1 MRCFNRKDFLY
12 LLALLI
18 RVKSVGYL
26 FSKDH
31 HDDSTAQHSTA
42 QLAQLITK
50 LQEIFQINQPDLDFG
65 IYRILNSRQTQINEF
80 LQKTLPNKINA
91 AFNGNFEQANNV
103 YNHLYTFF
111 SRYYDQGDFISQRRY
126 KGDTYAIPYAGEEVM
141 LHWANK
147 DQYYTKSGESFS
159 NYAFTLENG
168 KKVQFRLV
176 EADTAKDN
184 RKDNEQ
190 ARVFALIE
198 PRIKTKTDENG
209 DEIQTDILPFGIQGD
224 LLTLR
229 FEYKSVNKKEKQS
242 DYITQAVEKIQ
253 NFAIPNEFQG
263 IFKAMPTEKNK
274 NRTLLEKYLTDY
286 TAKNTADY
294 FIHKNLGKFLNQE
307 LDFYIKNEVMNLDNI
322 QESTDFSHIEQNLQ
336 TIKILKTVAKEIIAF
351 LAQLEDF
358 QKKLWLK
365 KKFVA
370 GCHYLITLDYLNEAQ
385 IQAALDNPK
394 QTSRWQALFNVDTSG
409 LNVVELCKNYPH
421 LVVDTSLFEPKFQAD
436 VLNNLHDLDEKTNGL
451 LIHSDNFQALNL
463 LQERYKEQVK
473 CIYIDPPYNTSASEI
488 IYKNGYKHSSWLSLI
503 ENRTEISKNL
513 LSQNG
518 IIEVAI
524 DNMELRRLNLA
535 LDTVFGENNFIANIS
550 VEHNAK
556 GIPQEYISATNE
568 YFLIYAKNIEHV
580 ETYNFKLSVKELK
593 EKYPLVDEKGDYREL
608 PLTRTGSEPLRGD
621 RPFMFFPFLYK
632 DEKLSILPDEERVCL
647 YDLSKNR
654 FDDIYLNE
662 LKSKYEIQG
671 YEFILPQN
679 SKGEFYRW
687 KWGVESCKQGL
698 INGELVY
705 KNNTVYNKNRV
716 DANVKPKS
724 LWSDVKYDAT
734 SKGTRVLSNLFGK
747 KVFDYPKSI
756 FLVEDAITVGANR
769 NSQILDYF
777 GGSGTTAHAVINL
790 NREDNGNRKYILV
803 EQGEYFDSVLKPR
816 VQKVIFAK
824 EWKDGKP
831 QADNGVFGGVS
842 QIVKVLK
849 LESYEDTLNNLE
861 LRKPAQ
867 DLADMGLSETVQNDY
882 LLHYMLDVE
891 SRDSLLNTQHFA
903 KPFDYQLN
911 IATTSAGAYE
921 AKAIDLVETFNYLIG
936 LRVSEIND
944 KRETGLVTVQGTNAS
959 GEKTLVI
966 WRDCEKYDYD
976 KLNRYLDSRDINPQ
990 DSEFDVVYINGDH
1003 NVPTVFT
1010 DSDDSVKT
1018 LKVRSIEAEFLSRM
1032 FG

>member
-1 MRCFNRKDFLY
+1 M
-12 LLALLI
+12 
-18 RVKSVGYL
+18 
-26 FSKDH
+26 
-31 HDDSTAQHSTA
+31 TP
-42 QLAQLITK
+42 QLAQLIAK

-184 RKDNEQ
+184 RKDNDQ

-198 PRIKTKTDENG
+198 PQIKTETDENG
-209 DEIQTDILPFGIQGD
+209 DEIQTDILPFDIQGD

-242 DYITQAVEKIQ
+242 DYIMQAVEKIQ
-253 NFAIPNEFQG
+253 NFAIPDEFQG
-263 IFKAMPTEKNK
+263 IFKAMPTEKNR

-322 QESTDFSHIEQNLQ
+322 QDSTDFSHIEQNLQ
-336 TIKILKTVAKEIIAF
+336 TIKTIKIVAKEIIAF

-370 GCHYLITLDYLNEAQ
+370 GCHYLITLDHLTEEQAQ
-385 IQAALDNPK
+385 EALDNPK
-394 QTSRWQALFNVDTSG
+394 QTAQWQALFSVNTNG
-409 LNVVELCKNYPH
+409 LNATEICKNYPH
-421 LVVDTSLFEPKFQAD
+421 LVVDTALFEPTFQAD
-436 VLNNLHDLDEKTNGL
+436 VLREIEHLDDKTNGL

-473 CIYIDPPYNTSASEI
+473 CIYIDPPYNTEKDRTEGKFV
-488 IYKNGYKHSSWLSLI
+488 YKDGYPHSTWLSLLTDRVTI
-503 ENRTEISKNL
+503 CKNL
-513 LSQNG
+513 MNESSLFLSSIDDN
-518 IIEVAI
+518 EVS
-524 DNMELRRLNLA
+524 NLKIA
-535 LDTVFGENNFIANIS
+535 MDYCFTPDNFIDIFSWQKTTTPPNLSKQTKQSCEYILGYQKEKNIS
-550 VEHNAK
+550 LTGIRKNSKSSNGLMNQINNVGVLTFPAEYTTTKLKDGIYKAGIYGTSNYVIELLEDTEVKDNKFIKPITLK
-556 GIPQEYISATNE
+556 GKFKWGQNYLDASIKSGVRVMIQTKAFSPSYEKEEYAPEKPWNIINSNFNVGTNE
-568 YFLIYAKNIEHV
+568 NAS
-580 ETYNFKLSVKELK
+580 TEL
-593 EKYPLVDEKGDYREL
+593 D
-608 PLTRTGSEPLRGD
+608 
-621 RPFMFFPFLYK
+621 
-632 DEKLSILPDEERVCL
+632 
-647 YDLSKNR
+647 
-654 FDDIYLNE
+654 
-662 LKSKYEIQG
+662 
-671 YEFILPQN
+671 
-679 SKGEFYRW
+679 
-687 KWGVESCKQGL
+687 
-698 INGELVY
+698 
-705 KNNTVYNKNRV
+705 
-716 DANVKPKS
+716 
-724 LWSDVKYDAT
+724 
-734 SKGTRVLSNLFGK
+734 NLFWQNFSDK
-747 KVFDYPKSI
+747 RYPKPVSLMKYI
-756 FLVEDAITVGANR
+756 LNFHSD
-769 NSQILDYF
+769 NSLILDYF
-777 GGSGTTAHAVINL
+777 AGSGTTAHAVINL
-790 NREDNGNRKYILV
+790 NREDDGNRKYILV

-861 LRKPAQ
+861 LKQPAS
-867 DLADMGLSETVQNDY
+867 DLFAQNEALQNDY

-891 SRDSLLNTQHFA
+891 SRDSLLNTQHFT

-921 AKAIDLVETFNYLIG
+921 AKNIDLVETFNYLIG
-936 LRVSEIND
+936 LRVRAIDDQRE
-944 KRETGLVTVQGTNAS
+944 KRGWVTVKGKLANDNNA
-959 GEKTLVI
+959 LII
-966 WRDCEKYDYD
+966 WRDCEKIGYGELNDFIRKNAYGVED
-976 KLNRYLDSRDINPQ
+976 KAEY
-990 DSEFDVVYINGDH
+990 SEETFKVVYINGDH

-1010 DSDDSVKT
+1010 DSNDSVKT

>member
-1 MRCFNRKDFLY
+1 M
-12 LLALLI
+12 LI
-18 RVKSVGYL
+18 RVKSAGHL

-31 HDDSTAQHSTA
+31 HEHSTA
-42 QLAQLITK
+42 QLAQLIAK

-198 PRIKTKTDENG
+198 PHIKTEMDENG
-209 DEIQTDILPFGIQGD
+209 DEIQTDILPFDIQGD

-242 DYITQAVEKIQ
+242 DYITQAVGKIQ
-253 NFAIPNEFQG
+253 SFAIPDEFQG

-322 QESTDFSHIEQNLQ
+322 QDSTDFSHIKQNLQ
-336 TIKILKTVAKEIIAF
+336 TIKTIKTVAKEIIAF

-370 GCHYLITLDYLNEAQ
+370 GCHYLITLDHLNEAQ
-385 IQAALDNPK
+385 IQAALENPK
-394 QTSRWQALFNVDTSG
+394 QTAQWQVLFNVNTSG
-409 LNVVELCKNYPH
+409 LNAEELCKNYPH
-421 LVVDTSLFEPKFQAD
+421 LVVDTALFEPKFQAD
-436 VLNNLHDLDEKTNGL
+436 VLREIEHLDDKTNGL

-473 CIYIDPPYNTSASEI
+473 CIYIDPPYNTGNDGF
-488 IYKNGYKHSSWLSLI
+488 IYKDGYQNASWATLIHNRLSLAKPLLNQAGVIFQSIDDNEQANLKLISDDILGKENFVTQISWRRTDNQPNIGNLAKVKEYIICHSSNINNLNLGKLSLSEKALKEYRYSDKTGLFRRKILLDKTRGRHHYEITTKSGKILNGPWMIKKEDFYQLDKNGLIYWTLSGDEQPYGKLYLDIHAGQIPNDFWGI
-503 ENRTEISKNL
+503 EFGTNQRGSAEINDLFSERMFDFPKPSSLVSNISKIGAD
-513 LSQNG
+513 S
-518 IIEVAI
+518 
-524 DNMELRRLNLA
+524 
-535 LDTVFGENNFIANIS
+535 NNS
-550 VEHNAK
+550 
-556 GIPQEYISATNE
+556 
-568 YFLIYAKNIEHV
+568 
-580 ETYNFKLSVKELK
+580 
-593 EKYPLVDEKGDYREL
+593 
-608 PLTRTGSEPLRGD
+608 
-621 RPFMFFPFLYK
+621 
-632 DEKLSILPDEERVCL
+632 
-647 YDLSKNR
+647 
-654 FDDIYLNE
+654 
-662 LKSKYEIQG
+662 
-671 YEFILPQN
+671 
-679 SKGEFYRW
+679 
-687 KWGVESCKQGL
+687 
-698 INGELVY
+698 
-705 KNNTVYNKNRV
+705 
-716 DANVKPKS
+716 
-724 LWSDVKYDAT
+724 
-734 SKGTRVLSNLFGK
+734 
-747 KVFDYPKSI
+747 
-756 FLVEDAITVGANR
+756 
-769 NSQILDYF
+769 ILDYF
-777 GGSGTTAHAVINL
+777 AGSGTTAHAVINL

-831 QADNGVFGGVS
+831 QLGNGSFGGVS

-891 SRDSLLNTQHFA
+891 SRDSLLNTKHFD

-911 IATTSAGAYE
+911 IATTSSGAYE
-921 AKAIDLVETFNYLIG
+921 AKTIDLVETFNYLIG
-936 LRVSEIND
+936 LRVSDIDDQRE
-944 KRETGLVTVQGTNAS
+944 KRGWVTVKGKLVN
-959 GEKTLVI
+959 GDNTLII
-966 WRDCEKYDYD
+966 WRDCEKVGYGELNDFIRKNAYGVED
-976 KLNRYLDSRDINPQ
+976 KAEY
-990 DSEFDVVYINGDH
+990 SEETFKVIYINGDH

-1010 DSDDSVKT
+1010 DSDDSVKA
-1018 LKVRSIEAEFLSRM
+1018 LKVRSIEAEFLSKM

>member
-1 MRCFNRKDFLY
+1 M
-12 LLALLI
+12 LI
-18 RVKSVGYL
+18 RVKFVGHL

-42 QLAQLITK
+42 QLAQLIAK

-176 EADTAKDN
+176 DADTAKDN

-198 PRIKTKTDENG
+198 PQIKTETDENG
-209 DEIQTDILPFGIQGD
+209 DEIQTDILPFDIQGD

-229 FEYKSVNKKEKQS
+229 FEYKAVNKKEKQS

-253 NFAIPNEFQG
+253 NFAIPDEFQG

-322 QESTDFSHIEQNLQ
+322 QDSTDFSHIEQNLQ
-336 TIKILKTVAKEIIAF
+336 TIKTLKTVAKEIIAF

-370 GCHYLITLDYLNEAQ
+370 GCHYLITLDHLTEEQ
-385 IQAALDNPK
+385 MQTALANPK
-394 QTSRWQALFNVDTSG
+394 QTAQWLALFNVNASG
-409 LNVVELCKNYPH
+409 LSAVELCKNYPH
-421 LVVDTSLFEPKFQAD
+421 LVVDTSLFEPTFQAEI
-436 VLNNLHDLDEKTNGL
+436 LSNLHDLDEKMNGL

-473 CIYIDPPYNTSASEI
+473 CIYIDPPYNTDGDGF
-488 IYKNGYKHSSWLSLI
+488 IYKDGYKHSSWLSLI
-503 ENRTEISKNL
+503 ENRITLQKNL
-513 LSQNG
+513 MSKDGTLGISIDDNEVHELDLCVSNIMNNQKIGELSVTRAEG
-518 IIEVAI
+518 GG
-524 DNMELRRLNLA
+524 LA
-535 LDTVFGENNFIANIS
+535 KRIV
-550 VEHNAK
+550 K
-556 GIPQEYISATNE
+556 GHDY
-568 YFLIYAKNIEHV
+568 LMLYAKDLDICPPLLRSKDIRGKIVTINGEDFWIETDWLRIEFGKYGTLLYEDIEKVKGTEKKQEIDDGIASGKYILIKKDNNHIV
-580 ETYNFKLSVKELK
+580 GRYRSVKEDGSKFYSVIKHLNTDGTAVLK
-593 EKYPLVDEKGDYREL
+593 ELFPTGGFGYPKPVSLISQYVL
-608 PLTRTGSEPLRGD
+608 GST
-621 RPFMFFPFLYK
+621 F
-632 DEKLSILPDEERVCL
+632 S
-647 YDLSKNR
+647 S
-654 FDDIYLNE
+654 
-662 LKSKYEIQG
+662 
-671 YEFILPQN
+671 
-679 SKGEFYRW
+679 
-687 KWGVESCKQGL
+687 
-698 INGELVY
+698 VY
-705 KNNTVYNKNRV
+705 KN
-716 DANVKPKS
+716 
-724 LWSDVKYDAT
+724 
-734 SKGTRVLSNLFGK
+734 
-747 KVFDYPKSI
+747 
-756 FLVEDAITVGANR
+756 AIV
-769 NSQILDYF
+769 LDYF
-777 GGSGTTAHAVINL
+777 AGSGTTAHAVINL

-861 LRKPAQ
+861 LRKPIQ

-891 SRDSLLNTQHFA
+891 SRDSLLNTQHFT
-903 KPFDYQLN
+903 KPFDYKLN

-921 AKAIDLVETFNYLIG
+921 AKTIDLVETFNYLIG
-936 LRVSEIND
+936 LRVRAIDDQRE
-944 KRETGLVTVQGTNAS
+944 KRGWVTVKGKLANDDNA
-959 GEKTLVI
+959 LII
-966 WRDCEKYDYD
+966 WRDCEKIGYGELNDFIRKNAYGVED
-976 KLNRYLDSRDINPQ
+976 KAEY
-990 DSEFDVVYINGDH
+990 SEETFKVVYINGDH

-1018 LKVRSIEAEFLSRM
+1018 LKVRSIEAEFFSRM

>member
-1 MRCFNRKDFLY
+1 
-12 LLALLI
+12 
-18 RVKSVGYL
+18 
-26 FSKDH
+26 
-31 HDDSTAQHSTA
+31 
-42 QLAQLITK
+42 
-50 LQEIFQINQPDLDFG
+50 
-65 IYRILNSRQTQINEF
+65 
-80 LQKTLPNKINA
+80 
-91 AFNGNFEQANNV
+91 
-103 YNHLYTFF
+103 
-111 SRYYDQGDFISQRRY
+111 
-126 KGDTYAIPYAGEEVM
+126 M

-198 PRIKTKTDENG
+198 PQIKTETDENG
-209 DEIQTDILPFGIQGD
+209 DEIQMNILPFDIQGD
-224 LLTLR
+224 LLILR
-229 FEYKSVNKKEKQS
+229 FEYKAVNKKEKQS

-253 NFAIPNEFQG
+253 NFAIPDEFQG

-322 QESTDFSHIEQNLQ
+322 QDSTDFLHIEQNLQ
-336 TIKILKTVAKEIIAF
+336 TIKTLKTVAKEIIAF

-370 GCHYLITLDYLNEAQ
+370 GCHYLITLDHLTEAQ
-385 IQAALDNPK
+385 VQTALENPK
-394 QTSRWQALFNVDTSG
+394 QTAQWQALFHVNTSG
-409 LNVVELCKNYPH
+409 LNAVELCKNYPH
-421 LVVDTSLFEPKFQAD
+421 LVVDTALFEPKFQAD
-436 VLNNLHDLDEKTNGL
+436 VLREIEHLDDKTNGL

-473 CIYIDPPYNTSASEI
+473 CIYIDPPYNTGGDGFL
-488 IYKNGYKHSSWLSLI
+488 YKDGYQASSWSSLI
-503 ENRTEISKNL
+503 S
-513 LSQNG
+513 
-518 IIEVAI
+518 
-524 DNMELRRLNLA
+524 DRLNLA
-535 LDTVFGENNFIANIS
+535 KEYLNKNGTVFISIDENEIARLKLLCDQILGVENFVAIYKWNKTSTPPSLSLKVRRKYEYVLCYEKQYSSIAYNGGTVEGGDMPLLNNGNFIAKLIFPKTALKFNIEGNFKPAQYDR
-550 VEHNAK
+550 VILHNEINVKNGYADSDVILEAPFK
-556 GIPQEYISATNE
+556 WIQDTLDLEISNGTKFIIKTDRFAVRYERLGERIKRPSDILSKTECEVGTNE
-568 YFLIYAKNIEHV
+568 DAN
-580 ETYNFKLSVKELK
+580 KEL
-593 EKYPLVDEKGDYREL
+593 
-608 PLTRTGSEPLRGD
+608 S
-621 RPFMFFPFLYK
+621 
-632 DEKLSILPDEERVCL
+632 
-647 YDLSKNR
+647 
-654 FDDIYLNE
+654 
-662 LKSKYEIQG
+662 
-671 YEFILPQN
+671 
-679 SKGEFYRW
+679 
-687 KWGVESCKQGL
+687 
-698 INGELVY
+698 
-705 KNNTVYNKNRV
+705 
-716 DANVKPKS
+716 A
-724 LWSDVKYDAT
+724 
-734 SKGTRVLSNLFGK
+734 LFGNS
-747 KVFDYPKSI
+747 DIASYPKPTTLI
-756 FLVEDAITVGANR
+756 KYLVPFAEENKDSLVM
-769 NSQILDYF
+769 DYF
-777 GGSGTTAHAVINL
+777 AGSGTTAHAVINL
-790 NREDNGNRKYILV
+790 NREDKGNRKYILV
-803 EQGEYFDSVLKPR
+803 EQGEYFDTVLKPR

-861 LRKPAQ
+861 LKQPVSDLFAQ
-867 DLADMGLSETVQNDY
+867 NEALQNDY
-882 LLHYMLDVE
+882 LLHYMLDIE
-891 SRDSLLNTQHFA
+891 SRDSLLNTQHFT

-911 IATTSAGAYE
+911 ISTTSAGAYE
-921 AKAIDLVETFNYLIG
+921 AKTIDLVETFNYLIG

-944 KRETGLVTVQGTNAS
+944 KRENGLVTVQGTNTR

-1003 NVPTVFT
+1003 NMPTLFT

>member
-1 MRCFNRKDFLY
+1 
-12 LLALLI
+12 
-18 RVKSVGYL
+18 
-26 FSKDH
+26 
-31 HDDSTAQHSTA
+31 
-42 QLAQLITK
+42 
-50 LQEIFQINQPDLDFG
+50 
-65 IYRILNSRQTQINEF
+65 
-80 LQKTLPNKINA
+80 
-91 AFNGNFEQANNV
+91 
-103 YNHLYTFF
+103 
-111 SRYYDQGDFISQRRY
+111 
-126 KGDTYAIPYAGEEVM
+126 M

-198 PRIKTKTDENG
+198 PQIKTETDENG
-209 DEIQTDILPFGIQGD
+209 DEIQTDILPFDIQGD

-229 FEYKSVNKKEKQS
+229 FEYKAVNKKEKQS

-253 NFAIPNEFQG
+253 NFAIPDEFQG

-322 QESTDFSHIEQNLQ
+322 QDSTYFSHIEQNLQ
-336 TIKILKTVAKEIIAF
+336 TIKTIKTVAKEIIAF

-370 GCHYLITLDYLNEAQ
+370 GCHYLITLDHLTEAQ
-385 IQAALDNPK
+385 IQAALENPK
-394 QTSRWQALFNVDTSG
+394 QTAQWQSLFNVNTSD
-409 LNVVELCKNYPH
+409 LNATELCKNYPH
-421 LVVDTSLFEPKFQAD
+421 LVVDTSLFEPTFQAE
-436 VLNNLHDLDEKTNGL
+436 VLSNLHDLDEKTNGL

-473 CIYIDPPYNTSASEI
+473 CIYIDPPYNTNSSEI
-488 IYKNGYKHSSWLSLI
+488 VYKNNYKHSSWLSLM
-503 ENRTEISKNL
+503 ESRVELSKNL
-513 LSQNG
+513 QKDASF
-518 IIEVAI
+518 IFIAI
-524 DNMELRRLNLA
+524 DDLELFKLNEMLEGIYSK
-535 LDTVFGENNFIANIS
+535 DNFIANIS
-550 VEHNAK
+550 LIHKPEGRNQEKFFGTSNEFMLVYSNNKAKADFYQVILDPEKKLEFDLVDNLGAYKRKNFIRLSDGKYALREAKPDFYYPIYVSQDLKSVSIEPIENSTAVYPITDLGVERTWKTKPDTFIN
-556 GIPQEYISATNE
+556 YFNE
-568 YFLIYAKNIEHV
+568 GNIEV
-580 ETYNFKLSVKELK
+580 INEN
-593 EKYPLVDEKGDYREL
+593 
-608 PLTRTGSEPLRGD
+608 GSIII
-621 RPFMFFPFLYK
+621 Y
-632 DEKLSILPDEERVCL
+632 EKLRENQVIKTHWSRKEYHAYHFGTKYLENILGT
-647 YDLSKNR
+647 K
-654 FDDIYLNE
+654 
-662 LKSKYEIQG
+662 
-671 YEFILPQN
+671 EF
-679 SKGEFYRW
+679 SF
-687 KWGVESCKQGL
+687 
-698 INGELVY
+698 
-705 KNNTVYNKNRV
+705 
-716 DANVKPKS
+716 
-724 LWSDVKYDAT
+724 
-734 SKGTRVLSNLFGK
+734 
-747 KVFDYPKSI
+747 PKSI
-756 FLVEDAITVGANR
+756 HTIIDTLKLSTVNNDLV
-769 NSQILDYF
+769 LDYF

-861 LRKPAQ
+861 LLKPIQ

-891 SRDSLLNTQHFA
+891 SRDSLLNTQHFT
-903 KPFDYQLN
+903 KPFDYKLN

-921 AKAIDLVETFNYLIG
+921 AKTIDLVETFNYLIG
-936 LRVSEIND
+936 LRVCAIDDQRE
-944 KRETGLVTVQGTNAS
+944 KRGWVTVKGKLANDDNA
-959 GEKTLVI
+959 LII
-966 WRDCEKYDYD
+966 WRDCEKIGYGELNDFIRKNAYGVED
-976 KLNRYLDSRDINPQ
+976 KAEY
-990 DSEFDVVYINGDH
+990 SEETFKVVYINGDH

>member
-1 MRCFNRKDFLY
+1 MM
-12 LLALLI
+12 
-18 RVKSVGYL
+18 
-26 FSKDH
+26 
-31 HDDSTAQHSTA
+31 TAQHSTA
-42 QLAQLITK
+42 QLAQLIAK

-168 KKVQFRLV
+168 KKVQLRLV
-176 EADTAKDN
+176 DADTAKDN

-198 PRIKTKTDENG
+198 PQIKTETDENG
-209 DEIQTDILPFGIQGD
+209 DEIQTDILPFDIQGD

-229 FEYKSVNKKEKQS
+229 FEYKAVNKKEKQS

-253 NFAIPNEFQG
+253 NFAIPDEFQG

-322 QESTDFSHIEQNLQ
+322 QDSTDFSHIEQNLQ
-336 TIKILKTVAKEIIAF
+336 TIKTLKTVAKEIIAF

-370 GCHYLITLDYLNEAQ
+370 GCHYLITLDHLTEEQ
-385 IQAALDNPK
+385 MQTALANPK
-394 QTSRWQALFNVDTSG
+394 QTAQWLALFNVNASG
-409 LNVVELCKNYPH
+409 LSAVELCKNYPH
-421 LVVDTSLFEPKFQAD
+421 LVVDTSLFEPTFQAEI
-436 VLNNLHDLDEKTNGL
+436 LSNLHDLDEKMNGL

-473 CIYIDPPYNTSASEI
+473 CIYIDPPYNTDGDGF
-488 IYKNGYKHSSWLSLI
+488 IYKDGYKHSSWLSLI
-503 ENRTEISKNL
+503 ENRITLQKNL
-513 LSQNG
+513 MSKDGTLGISIDDNEVHELDLCVSNIMNNQKIGELSVTRAEG
-518 IIEVAI
+518 GG
-524 DNMELRRLNLA
+524 LA
-535 LDTVFGENNFIANIS
+535 KRIV
-550 VEHNAK
+550 K
-556 GIPQEYISATNE
+556 GHDY
-568 YFLIYAKNIEHV
+568 LMLYAKDLDICPPLLRSKDIRGKIVTINGEDFWIETDWLRIEFGKYGTLLYEDIEKVKGTEKKQEIDDGIASGKYILIKKDNNHIV
-580 ETYNFKLSVKELK
+580 GRYRSVKEDGSKFYSVIKHLNTDGTAVLK
-593 EKYPLVDEKGDYREL
+593 ELFPTGGFGYPKPVSLISQYVL
-608 PLTRTGSEPLRGD
+608 GST
-621 RPFMFFPFLYK
+621 F
-632 DEKLSILPDEERVCL
+632 S
-647 YDLSKNR
+647 S
-654 FDDIYLNE
+654 
-662 LKSKYEIQG
+662 
-671 YEFILPQN
+671 
-679 SKGEFYRW
+679 
-687 KWGVESCKQGL
+687 
-698 INGELVY
+698 VY
-705 KNNTVYNKNRV
+705 KN
-716 DANVKPKS
+716 
-724 LWSDVKYDAT
+724 
-734 SKGTRVLSNLFGK
+734 
-747 KVFDYPKSI
+747 
-756 FLVEDAITVGANR
+756 AIV
-769 NSQILDYF
+769 LDYF
-777 GGSGTTAHAVINL
+777 AGSGTTAHAVINL

-861 LRKPAQ
+861 LRKPIQ

-891 SRDSLLNTQHFA
+891 SRDSLLNTQHFT
-903 KPFDYQLN
+903 KPFDYKLN

-921 AKAIDLVETFNYLIG
+921 AKTIDLVETFNYLIG

-944 KRETGLVTVQGTNAS
+944 KRETGLVTVQGTNTS

-990 DSEFDVVYINGDH
+990 DSEFEVVYINGDH

-1010 DSDDSVKT
+1010 DSDDSVKA

>member
-1 MRCFNRKDFLY
+1 MPHLT
-12 LLALLI
+12 
-18 RVKSVGYL
+18 SP
-26 FSKDH
+26 H
-31 HDDSTAQHSTA
+31 
-42 QLAQLITK
+42 LAQLISK
-50 LQEIFQINQPDLDFG
+50 LKEIFQINQPELDFG
-65 IYRILNSRQTQINEF
+65 IYRILNSRATEIAAF
-80 LQKTLPNKINA
+80 LETTLPQKIQTA
-91 AFNGNFEQANNV
+91 LAGNTEQETAV
-103 YNHLYTFF
+103 YNHLFTFF
-111 SRYYDQGDFISQRRY
+111 SRYYDNGDFISQRRY

-176 EADTAKDN
+176 DADTAKDN

-198 PRIKTKTDENG
+198 PQIKTETDENG
-209 DEIQTDILPFGIQGD
+209 DEIQTDILPFDTQGD

-229 FEYKSVNKKEKQS
+229 FEYKAVNKKEKQS
-242 DYITQAVEKIQ
+242 EYITQAVERIQ
-253 NFAIPNEFQG
+253 NFAIPDEFQG
-263 IFKAMPTEKNK
+263 IFNAMPTEKSK

-322 QESTDFSHIEQNLQ
+322 QDSTDFSHIEQNLQ
-336 TIKILKTVAKEIIAF
+336 TIKTIKTVAKEIIAF

-370 GCHYLITLDYLNEAQ
+370 GCHYLITLDHLTEAQ
-385 IQAALDNPK
+385 VQTALENPK
-394 QTSRWQALFNVDTSG
+394 QTAQWQALFNVNVSG
-409 LNVVELCKNYPH
+409 LNAAELCKNYPH
-421 LVVDTSLFEPKFQAD
+421 LVVDTALFEPTFQAD
-436 VLNNLHDLDEKTNGL
+436 VLREIEHLDDKTNGL

-473 CIYIDPPYNTSASEI
+473 CIYIDPPYNTGEDGFP
-488 IYKNGYKHSSWLSLI
+488 YKDNYKSSSWLSMF
-503 ENRTEISKNL
+503 E
-513 LSQNG
+513 
-518 IIEVAI
+518 
-524 DNMELRRLNLA
+524 DRLNLA
-535 LDTVFGENNFIANIS
+535 SKLLNSQGLLACHMDEHEHLGLEVLIKNCFGNGDLGKLIWDKRNPKGDSKGLGVQHEYVHFATNNLEHLKDENSFVRNKENAERMLNKAEQLVRKLGITDEARTEYKKWVAEQTNLSGGEKAYNNLDENGNVFQPVSMGWPNKKKAPDDYFIPLIHPDTQKECPVPERGWRNPPETMKKLLSENMIVFGKDENS
-550 VEHNAK
+550 
-556 GIPQEYISATNE
+556 IPRRKYLLKDYLTENVSSLYYMGSSDDELFKNLDFSFENPKPIKTAQYLLSISARPENS
-568 YFLIYAKNIEHV
+568 LI
-580 ETYNFKLSVKELK
+580 
-593 EKYPLVDEKGDYREL
+593 
-608 PLTRTGSEPLRGD
+608 
-621 RPFMFFPFLYK
+621 M
-632 DEKLSILPDEERVCL
+632 
-647 YDLSKNR
+647 
-654 FDDIYLNE
+654 
-662 LKSKYEIQG
+662 
-671 YEFILPQN
+671 
-679 SKGEFYRW
+679 
-687 KWGVESCKQGL
+687 
-698 INGELVY
+698 
-705 KNNTVYNKNRV
+705 
-716 DANVKPKS
+716 
-724 LWSDVKYDAT
+724 
-734 SKGTRVLSNLFGK
+734 
-747 KVFDYPKSI
+747 
-756 FLVEDAITVGANR
+756 
-769 NSQILDYF
+769 DYF

-824 EWKDGKP
+824 DWKDGKP
-831 QADNGVFGGVS
+831 QADNGAFGGVS

-861 LRKPAQ
+861 LHKPIQ
-867 DLADMGLSETVQNDY
+867 DLVDMGLSETVQNDY

-891 SRDSLLNTQHFA
+891 SRDSLLNTQHFT

-921 AKAIDLVETFNYLIG
+921 AKTIDLVETFNYLIG

-944 KRETGLVTVQGTNAS
+944 KRENGLVMVQGINTS

-990 DSEFDVVYINGDH
+990 DSEFEVVYINGDH
-1003 NVPTVFT
+1003 NVPTVFAG
-1010 DSDDSVKT
+1010 SDESIKT

>member
-1 MRCFNRKDFLY
+1 
-12 LLALLI
+12 
-18 RVKSVGYL
+18 
-26 FSKDH
+26 
-31 HDDSTAQHSTA
+31 
-42 QLAQLITK
+42 
-50 LQEIFQINQPDLDFG
+50 
-65 IYRILNSRQTQINEF
+65 
-80 LQKTLPNKINA
+80 
-91 AFNGNFEQANNV
+91 
-103 YNHLYTFF
+103 
-111 SRYYDQGDFISQRRY
+111 
-126 KGDTYAIPYAGEEVM
+126 M

-198 PRIKTKTDENG
+198 PQIKTETDENG
-209 DEIQTDILPFGIQGD
+209 DEIQTDILPFDIQGD

-229 FEYKSVNKKEKQS
+229 FEYKAVNKKEKQS

-253 NFAIPNEFQG
+253 NFAIPDEFQG
-263 IFKAMPTEKNK
+263 IFNAMPTEKNK

-322 QESTDFSHIEQNLQ
+322 QDSTDFSHIEQNLQ
-336 TIKILKTVAKEIIAF
+336 TIKTIKTVAKEIIAF

-370 GCHYLITLDYLNEAQ
+370 GCYYLITLDHLNEAQ

-394 QTSRWQALFNVDTSG
+394 QTAQWQALFNVNASG
-409 LNVVELCKNYPH
+409 LNAAEFCKSYPH

-436 VLNNLHDLDEKTNGL
+436 VLREIEHLDDKTNGL

-473 CIYIDPPYNTSASEI
+473 CIYIDPPYNTGNDGF
-488 IYKNGYKHSSWLSLI
+488 IYKDQYRFSSWLSFMGTRLKESVKIMKPDSACFVSIDDNQVSQLNILLNEEFSSDNYMGLI
-503 ENRTEISKNL
+503 TRTTGTTTGQGAKDIGS
-513 LSQNG
+513 S
-518 IIEVAI
+518 
-524 DNMELRRLNLA
+524 
-535 LDTVFGENNFIANIS
+535 LDYVFAYRKSNNFIL
-550 VEHNAK
+550 K
-556 GIPQEYISATNE
+556 GIDLSDDDEKRFSEEDEKGKYSYLQLRKTGNADRREDRPLM
-568 YFLIYAKNIEHV
+568 F
-580 ETYNFKLSVKELK
+580 FSVKDPDGNDVYPIGPTGYESRWRVGK
-593 EKYPLVDEKGDYREL
+593 DKYQSLVDENMIIWKKSRNGI
-608 PLTRTGSEPLRGD
+608 LTP
-621 RPFMFFPFLYK
+621 Y
-632 DEKLSILPDEERVCL
+632 
-647 YDLSKNR
+647 
-654 FDDIYLNE
+654 
-662 LKSKYEIQG
+662 
-671 YEFILPQN
+671 
-679 SKGEFYRW
+679 
-687 KWGVESCKQGL
+687 
-698 INGELVY
+698 
-705 KNNTVYNKNRV
+705 
-716 DANVKPKS
+716 
-724 LWSDVKYDAT
+724 VKYYLEGRT
-734 SKGTRVLSNLFGK
+734 KQVSNLWDDLDGNK
-747 KVFDYPKSI
+747 KGSIEVRNLLGDKSAFDNPKPI
-756 FLVEDAITVGANR
+756 QLVSRCIDISTEKKDL
-769 NSQILDYF
+769 ILDYF
-777 GGSGTTAHAVINL
+777 AGSGTTAHAVINL

-861 LRKPAQ
+861 LRKPIQ

-882 LLHYMLDVE
+882 LLYYMLDVE
-891 SRDSLLNTQHFA
+891 SRDSLLNTQHFT

-911 IATTSAGAYE
+911 IASTSAGASE
-921 AKAIDLVETFNYLIG
+921 AKTIDLVETFNYLIG

-944 KRETGLVTVQGTNAS
+944 KRENGLVTVQGTNTS

-990 DSEFDVVYINGDH
+990 DSDFDVVYINGDH

>member
-1 MRCFNRKDFLY
+1 M
-12 LLALLI
+12 
-18 RVKSVGYL
+18 
-26 FSKDH
+26 
-31 HDDSTAQHSTA
+31 
-42 QLAQLITK
+42 
-50 LQEIFQINQPDLDFG
+50 QEIFQINQPDLDFG

-176 EADTAKDN
+176 DADTAKDN

-198 PRIKTKTDENG
+198 PQIKTETDENG
-209 DEIQTDILPFGIQGD
+209 DEIQTDILPFDIQGD

-229 FEYKSVNKKEKQS
+229 FEYKAVNKKEKQS

-253 NFAIPNEFQG
+253 NFAIPDEFQG

-322 QESTDFSHIEQNLQ
+322 QDSTDFSHIEQNLQ
-336 TIKILKTVAKEIIAF
+336 TIKTLKTVAKEIIAF

-370 GCHYLITLDYLNEAQ
+370 GCHYLITLDHLTEEQ
-385 IQAALDNPK
+385 MQTALANPK
-394 QTSRWQALFNVDTSG
+394 QTAQWLALFNVNASG
-409 LNVVELCKNYPH
+409 LSAVELCKNYPH
-421 LVVDTSLFEPKFQAD
+421 LVVDTSLFEPKFQAE
-436 VLNNLHDLDEKTNGL
+436 VLSNLHDLDEKMNGL

-473 CIYIDPPYNTSASEI
+473 CIYIDPPYNTGNDGFIYKDGYKNSSWVNLISDRLDVAYSLMSNNSAFIASIDDYEQSLLKTLCNQKFNSSNFLAQVIWERAYSPVNLKKHFSESHDYLLFYAKDINQLVCNGLPRSEEGASRYSNPDNDPRGAWQSDNLSVGPAIQDNIYEITTPSGRKVLPPSGRSWLLKQSRFEEYVADNRIWFGEDGNNVPRIKRFLSEVKNTVTPMTIWKYQDVGHSQSAS
-488 IYKNGYKHSSWLSLI
+488 
-503 ENRTEISKNL
+503 
-513 LSQNG
+513 Q
-518 IIEVAI
+518 
-524 DNMELRRLNLA
+524 ELKKI
-535 LDTVFGENNFIANIS
+535 FGEA
-550 VEHNAK
+550 
-556 GIPQEYISATNE
+556 
-568 YFLIYAKNIEHV
+568 
-580 ETYNFKLSVKELK
+580 
-593 EKYPLVDEKGDYREL
+593 
-608 PLTRTGSEPLRGD
+608 
-621 RPFMFFPFLYK
+621 
-632 DEKLSILPDEERVCL
+632 
-647 YDLSKNR
+647 R
-654 FDDIYLNE
+654 F
-662 LKSKYEIQG
+662 
-671 YEFILPQN
+671 
-679 SKGEFYRW
+679 
-687 KWGVESCKQGL
+687 
-698 INGELVY
+698 
-705 KNNTVYNKNRV
+705 T
-716 DANVKPKS
+716 
-724 LWSDVKYDAT
+724 
-734 SKGTRVLSNLFGK
+734 
-747 KVFDYPKSI
+747 YPKSVP
-756 FLVEDAITVGANR
+756 LLKQAIDLYSNN
-769 NSQILDYF
+769 NSLILDYF
-777 GGSGTTAHAVINL
+777 AGSGTTAHAAINL

-861 LRKPAQ
+861 LKQPAS
-867 DLADMGLSETVQNDY
+867 DLFAQNEVLQNDY

-891 SRDSLLNTQHFA
+891 SRDSLLNTQHFT
-903 KPFDYQLN
+903 KPFDYQLD

-921 AKAIDLVETFNYLIG
+921 AETIDLVETFNYLIG
-936 LRVSEIND
+936 LRVSDIDDQRE
-944 KRETGLVTVQGTNAS
+944 KRGWVTVKGKLAN
-959 GEKTLVI
+959 GDNTLII
-966 WRDCEKYDYD
+966 WRDCEKVGYGELNDFIRKNAYGVED
-976 KLNRYLDSRDINPQ
+976 KAEY
-990 DSEFDVVYINGDH
+990 SEETFKVVYINGDH

>member
-1 MRCFNRKDFLY
+1 
-12 LLALLI
+12 
-18 RVKSVGYL
+18 
-26 FSKDH
+26 
-31 HDDSTAQHSTA
+31 
-42 QLAQLITK
+42 
-50 LQEIFQINQPDLDFG
+50 
-65 IYRILNSRQTQINEF
+65 
-80 LQKTLPNKINA
+80 
-91 AFNGNFEQANNV
+91 
-103 YNHLYTFF
+103 
-111 SRYYDQGDFISQRRY
+111 
-126 KGDTYAIPYAGEEVM
+126 M

-198 PRIKTKTDENG
+198 PRIKTETDENG
-209 DEIQTDILPFGIQGD
+209 DEIQTDILPFDIQGD

-229 FEYKSVNKKEKQS
+229 FEYKAVNKKEKQS

-253 NFAIPNEFQG
+253 NFAIPDEFQG

-294 FIHKNLGKFLNQE
+294 FIHKNLSKFLNQE

-336 TIKILKTVAKEIIAF
+336 TIKTLKTVAKEIIAF

-370 GCHYLITLDYLNEAQ
+370 GCHYLITLDHLNETQ
-385 IQAALDNPK
+385 VQAALDNPK
-394 QTSRWQALFNVDTSG
+394 QIAQWQALFNVNASG
-409 LNVVELCKNYPH
+409 LNAAELCKSYPH
-421 LVVDTSLFEPKFQAD
+421 LVVDTALFEPKFQAD

-473 CIYIDPPYNTSASEI
+473 CIYIDPPYNTDGDGFM
-488 IYKNGYKHSSWLSLI
+488 YKDNYQHSSWLTLMKDRGELS
-503 ENRTEISKNL
+503 RNL
-513 LSQNG
+513 LKDNG
-518 IIEVAI
+518 VFFFSIDEIEVAKSW
-524 DNMELRRLNLA
+524 ELFNGIYGVENFSTDFVWQKKKKPSFLHKNIGKLNDYILCY
-535 LDTVFGENNFIANIS
+535 TKNYQNTFPFS
-550 VEHNAK
+550 VEKTTEGKKTPINNAGNSLAILEFQPNSVRFGISDGIVRAQNMSDGNIITELLDDVIIENGKNKNILRLK
-556 GIPQEYISATNE
+556 GEWRYSQRKVNELIQAKADFYISQIPFRPNHIKDGGEIKKMKNFFSAEHYEMETNE
-568 YFLIYAKNIEHV
+568 DATAQHANLFDSELFKNPKPEKLINYLIKSV
-580 ETYNFKLSVKELK
+580 TYDK
-593 EKYPLVDEKGDYREL
+593 EK
-608 PLTRTGSEPLRGD
+608 
-621 RPFMFFPFLYK
+621 
-632 DEKLSILPDEERVCL
+632 
-647 YDLSKNR
+647 
-654 FDDIYLNE
+654 
-662 LKSKYEIQG
+662 
-671 YEFILPQN
+671 
-679 SKGEFYRW
+679 
-687 KWGVESCKQGL
+687 
-698 INGELVY
+698 
-705 KNNTVYNKNRV
+705 
-716 DANVKPKS
+716 
-724 LWSDVKYDAT
+724 
-734 SKGTRVLSNLFGK
+734 NL
-747 KVFDYPKSI
+747 
-756 FLVEDAITVGANR
+756 
-769 NSQILDYF
+769 ILDYF
-777 GGSGTTAHAVINL
+777 SGSGTTAHAVINL

-824 EWKDGKP
+824 EWKEGKP
-831 QADNGVFGGVS
+831 QAEKGAFGGVS

-861 LRKPAQ
+861 LKQPAS
-867 DLADMGLSETVQNDY
+867 DLFAQHEALQNDY

-891 SRDSLLNTQHFA
+891 SRDSLLNTQHFT

-911 IATTSAGAYE
+911 IATTSAGVYE
-921 AKAIDLVETFNYLIG
+921 AKTIDLVETFNYLIG

-944 KRETGLVTVQGTNAS
+944 KRENGLVMVQGINTS

-990 DSEFDVVYINGDH
+990 DSEFEVVYINGDH

-1010 DSDDSVKT
+1010 DSDDRVKM
-1018 LKVRSIEAEFLSRM
+1018 LKVRSIEAEFLSKM

>member
-1 MRCFNRKDFLY
+1 MPHLTSPH
-12 LLALLI
+12 LT
-18 RVKSVGYL
+18 SP
-26 FSKDH
+26 H
-31 HDDSTAQHSTA
+31 
-42 QLAQLITK
+42 LAQLISK
-50 LQEIFQINQPDLDFG
+50 LKEIFQINQPELDFG
-65 IYRILNSRQTQINEF
+65 IYRILNSRATEIVAF
-80 LQKTLPNKINA
+80 LETTLPQKIQTA
-91 AFNGNFEQANNV
+91 LAGKPEQETAV
-103 YNHLYTFF
+103 YNHLFTFF
-111 SRYYDQGDFISQRRY
+111 SRYYDNGDFISQRRY

-198 PRIKTKTDENG
+198 PHIKTETDENG
-209 DEIQTDILPFGIQGD
+209 DEIQTDILPFDIQGD

-229 FEYKSVNKKEKQS
+229 FEYKAVNKKEKQS

-253 NFAIPNEFQG
+253 NFAIPDEFQG

-322 QESTDFSHIEQNLQ
+322 QDNTDFSHIEQNLQ
-336 TIKILKTVAKEIIAF
+336 TIKTLKTVAKEIIAF

-370 GCHYLITLDYLNEAQ
+370 GCHYLITLDHLNEAQ

-394 QTSRWQALFNVDTSG
+394 QTAQWQALFNVNASG
-409 LNVVELCKNYPH
+409 LNAAELCKSYPH
-421 LVVDTSLFEPKFQAD
+421 LVVDTALFEPKFQAD
-436 VLNNLHDLDEKTNGL
+436 VLSELHDLDEKTSGL

-473 CIYIDPPYNTSASEI
+473 CIYIDPPYNTDGDGFM
-488 IYKNGYKHSSWLSLI
+488 YKDNYQHSSWLTLMSSRL
-503 ENRTEISKNL
+503 EFSKNL
-513 LSQNG
+513 MNNSSLIYQSINDNEEDKLKIINKDIFNLDNFVADLIWANKEGGGSSDSKLFRIKHEHILVFAKNKNNVDIIGNNISNKERYKSEDEYVKVRGKYYLQKLGMGSIQYSLSLDYPIETPDGKFVMPADNNNGKRACWRWSKDKFDKNKKAGFVEIKKNRDGNWIVYTKQYMNCDNDGNPILRTQRPMG
-518 IIEVAI
+518 IIDEYSSTQASK
-524 DNMELRRLNLA
+524 L
-535 LDTVFGENNFIANIS
+535 LDGM
-550 VEHNAK
+550 
-556 GIPQEYISATNE
+556 G
-568 YFLIYAKNIEHV
+568 
-580 ETYNFKLSVKELK
+580 
-593 EKYPLVDEKGDYREL
+593 
-608 PLTRTGSEPLRGD
+608 
-621 RPFMFFPFLYK
+621 
-632 DEKLSILPDEERVCL
+632 
-647 YDLSKNR
+647 
-654 FDDIYLNE
+654 
-662 LKSKYEIQG
+662 
-671 YEFILPQN
+671 
-679 SKGEFYRW
+679 
-687 KWGVESCKQGL
+687 
-698 INGELVY
+698 
-705 KNNTVYNKNRV
+705 
-716 DANVKPKS
+716 
-724 LWSDVKYDAT
+724 
-734 SKGTRVLSNLFGK
+734 LSNEFNYSKPIELLQYLISRLELNN
-747 KVFDYPKSI
+747 D
-756 FLVEDAITVGANR
+756 LV
-769 NSQILDYF
+769 LDYF
-777 GGSGTTAHAVINL
+777 AGSGTTAHAVINL

-824 EWKDGKP
+824 DWKDGKP
-831 QADNGVFGGVS
+831 QSDNGAFGGVS

-861 LRKPAQ
+861 LRKPIQ
-867 DLADMGLSETVQNDY
+867 DLVDMGLSETVQNDY

-891 SRDSLLNTQHFA
+891 SRDSLLNTQHFT

-911 IATTSAGAYE
+911 ISTTSAGAYE
-921 AKAIDLVETFNYLIG
+921 AKTIDLVETFNYLIG

-944 KRETGLVTVQGTNAS
+944 KRENGLVTVQGTNTS
-959 GEKTLVI
+959 GEKMLVI

-976 KLNRYLDSRDINPQ
+976 RLNDYLNRHKINPQ
-990 DSEFDVVYINGDH
+990 ESEFDVVYINGDH
-1003 NVPTVFT
+1003 NVPTVFAG
-1010 DSDDSVKT
+1010 SDESIKT

>member
-1 MRCFNRKDFLY
+1 M
-12 LLALLI
+12 
-18 RVKSVGYL
+18 
-26 FSKDH
+26 
-31 HDDSTAQHSTA
+31 TP
-42 QLAQLITK
+42 QLAQLIAK

-80 LQKTLPNKINA
+80 LQKTLPNKINS

-176 EADTAKDN
+176 DADTAKDN

-198 PRIKTKTDENG
+198 PQIKTETDENG
-209 DEIQTDILPFGIQGD
+209 DEIQTDILPFDIQGD

-229 FEYKSVNKKEKQS
+229 FEYIAIKGAEQQRKRLQKE
-242 DYITQAVEKIQ
+242 YILQAVEKIKA
-253 NFAIPNEFQG
+253 FAISDDFQE
-263 IFKAMPTEKNK
+263 IFTLKPTEENK
-274 NRTLLEKYLTDY
+274 TRTLLEKYLSDY

-322 QESTDFSHIEQNLQ
+322 QDSTDFSHIEQNLQ
-336 TIKILKTVAKEIIAF
+336 TIKTIKIVAKEIITF

-370 GCHYLITLDYLNEAQ
+370 GCHYLITLDHLTEEQ
-385 IQAALDNPK
+385 VQEALDNPK
-394 QTSRWQALFNVDTSG
+394 QTAQWQVLFSVNTNG
-409 LNVVELCKNYPH
+409 LNAAELCKNYPH

-436 VLNNLHDLDEKTNGL
+436 VLNKLHDLDEKMNGL

-473 CIYIDPPYNTSASEI
+473 CIYIDPPYNAQSSEI
-488 IYKNGYKHSSWLSLI
+488 LYKNSYKHSSWLSLI
-503 ENRTEISKNL
+503 ENRLNLSDKLQNNNSVLVIAIDEVENARLLMLLSENYPNKEISSISLVHNPTGQQGKNFSFTHEFAHFIFPYNVECIGL
-513 LSQNG
+513 EDRNDNNRESRPDVRPLRNVSSGVNHLRSSAKNCFYPIYIKDGEIIGFGDVSDDNFHPNNINIIRDDG
-518 IIEVAI
+518 IIEIYPI
-524 DNMELRRLNLA
+524 DPSN
-535 LDTVFGENNFIANIS
+535 
-550 VEHNAK
+550 VESKWCFARN
-556 GIPQEYISATNE
+556 T
-568 YFLIYAKNIEHV
+568 V
-580 ETYNFKLSVKELK
+580 ETIKDELK
-593 EKYPLVDEKGDYREL
+593 AEFNKRKNQWDII
-608 PLTRTGSEPLRGD
+608 RT
-621 RPFMFFPFLYK
+621 
-632 DEKLSILPDEERVCL
+632 
-647 YDLSKNR
+647 
-654 FDDIYLNE
+654 
-662 LKSKYEIQG
+662 KSKFRY
-671 YEFILPQN
+671 
-679 SKGEFYRW
+679 
-687 KWGVESCKQGL
+687 
-698 INGELVY
+698 
-705 KNNTVYNKNRV
+705 
-716 DANVKPKS
+716 KS
-724 LWSDVKYDAT
+724 LWSDSRYSAN
-734 SKGTRVLSNLFGK
+734 SWGSNILNNIIPNNPFT
-747 KVFDYPKSI
+747 YPKSI
-756 FLVEDAITVGANR
+756 YTVMDCIDASLN
-769 NSQILDYF
+769 NSNQGTILDYF
-777 GGSGTTAHAVINL
+777 AGSGTTAHAVINL

-824 EWKDGKP
+824 DWKDSKP
-831 QADNGVFGGVS
+831 QADNGGFGGLS

-861 LRKPAQ
+861 LKQPAS
-867 DLADMGLSETVQNDY
+867 DLFAQHEALQNDY

-891 SRDSLLNTQHFA
+891 SRDSLLNTQHFT

-921 AKAIDLVETFNYLIG
+921 AKTIDLVETFNYLIG

-944 KRETGLVTVQGTNAS
+944 KRENGLVTVQGINTS

-990 DSEFDVVYINGDH
+990 DSEFEVVYINGDH
-1003 NVPTVFT
+1003 NVVTAWE
-1010 DSDDSVKT
+1010 DSDGGLKT
-1018 LKVRSIEAEFLSRM
+1018 LKVRSIESEFLARM
-1032 FG
+1032 FGE

>member
-1 MRCFNRKDFLY
+1 MFDISFQRNL
-12 LLALLI
+12 
-18 RVKSVGYL
+18 
-26 FSKDH
+26 
-31 HDDSTAQHSTA
+31 TMTP

-91 AFNGNFEQANNV
+91 AFYGNFEQANNV

-198 PRIKTKTDENG
+198 PQIKTETDENG
-209 DEIQTDILPFGIQGD
+209 DEIQTDIRPIEENGD
-224 LLTLR
+224 LLTIR
-229 FEYKSVNKKEKQS
+229 FEYKAVNKKEKQS

-253 NFAIPNEFQG
+253 NFAISDEFQG
-263 IFKAMPTEKNK
+263 IFDLMPTEKNK

-322 QESTDFSHIEQNLQ
+322 QDSTDFSHIEQNLQ
-336 TIKILKTVAKEIIAF
+336 TIKTIKTVAKEIIAF

-370 GCHYLITLDYLNEAQ
+370 GCHYLITLDHLNEAQ
-385 IQAALDNPK
+385 VQAALDNPK
-394 QTSRWQALFNVDTSG
+394 QTTQWQALFNVNTSG
-409 LNVVELCKNYPH
+409 LNAAELCKNYPH

-436 VLNNLHDLDEKTNGL
+436 VLNNLHDLDEKTSGF

-473 CIYIDPPYNTSASEI
+473 CIYIDPPYNTGNDGF
-488 IYKNGYKHSSWLSLI
+488 IYKDGYQKSSWATLIHSRLSVA
-503 ENRTEISKNL
+503 KNL
-513 LSQNG
+513 LNQSGVIFQSIDDNEQARLKLLSDG
-518 IIEVAI
+518 I
-524 DNMELRRLNLA
+524 
-535 LDTVFGENNFIANIS
+535 FGEQNFVSELTIIVKPEGRRYGHFAKTHEFAYVYSKNSNYLTLNEILAEGAEHKYFDGQGGFSLKGLRNRNVQAFNSTNRPNLRYPFFVDEASADSNGFMKVSTIPKNDFVKVEAS
-550 VEHNAK
+550 VINGLE
-556 GIPQEYISATNE
+556 
-568 YFLIYAKNIEHV
+568 
-580 ETYNFKLSVKELK
+580 SVWRWGK
-593 EKYPLVDEKGDYREL
+593 EKSERENSSLLAYKGNDGEIRIFQKERN
-608 PLTRTGSEPLRGD
+608 LTQTA
-621 RPFMFFPFLYK
+621 K
-632 DEKLSILPDEERVCL
+632 
-647 YDLSKNR
+647 
-654 FDDIYLNE
+654 
-662 LKSKYEIQG
+662 
-671 YEFILPQN
+671 
-679 SKGEFYRW
+679 
-687 KWGVESCKQGL
+687 
-698 INGELVY
+698 
-705 KNNTVYNKNRV
+705 T
-716 DANVKPKS
+716 
-724 LWSDVKYDAT
+724 
-734 SKGTRVLSNLFGK
+734 VLSNKDFISNKGTKEIQDLFGK
-747 KVFDYPKSI
+747 SLFGFPKPMKLINLFCEIGSSETD
-756 FLVEDAITVGANR
+756 L
-769 NSQILDYF
+769 ILDYF
-777 GGSGTTAHAVINL
+777 AGSGTTAHAVINL
-790 NREDNGNRKYILV
+790 NREDNGKRKYILV
-803 EQGEYFDSVLKPR
+803 EQGEYFDTVLKPR

-824 EWKDGKP
+824 DWKDGKP
-831 QADNGVFGGVS
+831 QADNGEFGGVS
-842 QIVKVLK
+842 QIVKVLN

-861 LRKPAQ
+861 LKQPAS
-867 DLADMGLSETVQNDY
+867 DLFAQNDALQNDY
-882 LLHYMLDVE
+882 LLHYMLDIE
-891 SRDSLLNTQHFA
+891 SRDSLLNTQHFT

-911 IATTSAGAYE
+911 IATTSSGAYE
-921 AKAIDLVETFNYLIG
+921 AKTIDLVETFNYLIG

-944 KRETGLVTVQGTNAS
+944 KRENGLVTVQGTNTS

-976 KLNRYLDSRDINPQ
+976 KLNDYLNRHKINPQ
-990 DSEFDVVYINGDH
+990 ESEFDVVYINGDH
-1003 NVPTVFT
+1003 NVPTVFAG
-1010 DSDDSVKT
+1010 SDESIKT

>member
-1 MRCFNRKDFLY
+1 MSDISFQRNL
-12 LLALLI
+12 
-18 RVKSVGYL
+18 
-26 FSKDH
+26 
-31 HDDSTAQHSTA
+31 TMTP
-42 QLAQLITK
+42 QLAQLIAK

-65 IYRILNSRQTQINEF
+65 IYRILNSRQTQINDF

-198 PRIKTKTDENG
+198 PRIKTETDENG
-209 DEIQTDILPFGIQGD
+209 DEIQTDILPFDIQGD

-229 FEYKSVNKKEKQS
+229 FEYKAVSKKEKQS

-253 NFAIPNEFQG
+253 NFAIPDEFQG
-263 IFKAMPTEKNK
+263 IFNAMPTEKNK

-286 TAKNTADY
+286 TTKNTADY

-322 QESTDFSHIEQNLQ
+322 QESTDFSHIEQNFQ
-336 TIKILKTVAKEIIAF
+336 TIKTLKTVAKEIIAF

-370 GCHYLITLDYLNEAQ
+370 GCHYLITLDHLTEAQ
-385 IQAALDNPK
+385 VQAALENPK
-394 QTSRWQALFNVDTSG
+394 QTAQWQALFNVNASD
-409 LNVVELCKNYPH
+409 LNAAELCKNYPH
-421 LVVDTSLFEPKFQAD
+421 LVVDTSLFEPTFQAD
-436 VLNNLHDLDEKTNGL
+436 VLREIEHLDDKTNGL

-473 CIYIDPPYNTSASEI
+473 CIYIDPPYNTEGDRQKGRFIYKDNFAHSSWISLIYSRLELARNLLKPSGVTFQSIDDNEQVSLKLISEDIFGSNNFIACLPTVMNLKGNNDQFGFSGTHEYTLSFIKDKNSLDDLNGIKLTDEDIAEYNEDDGLGKYKQGATLMRTGEAGAKEQRPKGYYPIYVKSDLSSLSIYKQSNDDIEVYPKTKTGKEMSWRRSPENLENTASEI
-488 IYKNGYKHSSWLSLI
+488 IIK
-503 ENRTEISKNL
+503 RTR
-513 LSQNG
+513 NG
-518 IIEVAI
+518 ISFYKKQRLSEDLITGKKAKSLFYKSEYSSS
-524 DNMELRRLNLA
+524 NGTELL
-535 LDTVFGENNFIANIS
+535 
-550 VEHNAK
+550 
-556 GIPQEYISATNE
+556 
-568 YFLIYAKNIEHV
+568 KNI
-580 ETYNFKLSVKELK
+580 
-593 EKYPLVDEKGDYREL
+593 G
-608 PLTRTGSEPLRGD
+608 
-621 RPFMFFPFLYK
+621 M
-632 DEKLSILPDEERVCL
+632 ERA
-647 YDLSKNR
+647 
-654 FDDIYLNE
+654 FDNPKPI
-662 LKSKYEIQG
+662 
-671 YEFILPQN
+671 
-679 SKGEFYRW
+679 
-687 KWGVESCKQGL
+687 GL
-698 INGELVY
+698 INDFMLVGSG
-705 KNNTVYNKNRV
+705 NN
-716 DANVKPKS
+716 D
-724 LWSDVKYDAT
+724 L
-734 SKGTRVLSNLFGK
+734 
-747 KVFDYPKSI
+747 
-756 FLVEDAITVGANR
+756 
-769 NSQILDYF
+769 ILDYF
-777 GGSGTTAHAVINL
+777 AGSGTTAHAVINL

-861 LRKPAQ
+861 LRKPIQ

-891 SRDSLLNTQHFA
+891 SRDSLLNTQYFA
-903 KPFDYQLN
+903 NPFDYQLN

-921 AKAIDLVETFNYLIG
+921 AKTIDLVETFNYLIG
-936 LRVSEIND
+936 LRVSDIDDQRE
-944 KRETGLVTVQGTNAS
+944 KRGWVTVKGKLAN
-959 GEKTLVI
+959 GDNTLII
-966 WRDCEKYDYD
+966 WRDCEKVGYGELNDFIRKNAYGVED
-976 KLNRYLDSRDINPQ
+976 KAEY
-990 DSEFDVVYINGDH
+990 SEETFKVVYINGDH

>member
-1 MRCFNRKDFLY
+1 M
-12 LLALLI
+12 
-18 RVKSVGYL
+18 
-26 FSKDH
+26 
-31 HDDSTAQHSTA
+31 
-42 QLAQLITK
+42 
-50 LQEIFQINQPDLDFG
+50 
-65 IYRILNSRQTQINEF
+65 
-80 LQKTLPNKINA
+80 
-91 AFNGNFEQANNV
+91 
-103 YNHLYTFF
+103 
-111 SRYYDQGDFISQRRY
+111 
-126 KGDTYAIPYAGEEVM
+126 M

-176 EADTAKDN
+176 DADTAKDN

-198 PRIKTKTDENG
+198 PQIKTETDENG
-209 DEIQTDILPFGIQGD
+209 DEIQTDILPFDTQGD

-229 FEYKSVNKKEKQS
+229 FEYKAVNKKEKQS
-242 DYITQAVEKIQ
+242 EYITQAVERIQ
-253 NFAIPNEFQG
+253 NFAIPDEFQG
-263 IFKAMPTEKNK
+263 IFNAMPTEKSK

-322 QESTDFSHIEQNLQ
+322 QDSTDFSHIEQNLQ
-336 TIKILKTVAKEIIAF
+336 TIKTIKTVAKEIIAF

-370 GCHYLITLDYLNEAQ
+370 GCHYLITLDHLTEAQ
-385 IQAALDNPK
+385 VQTALENPK
-394 QTSRWQALFNVDTSG
+394 QTAQWQALFNVNVSG
-409 LNVVELCKNYPH
+409 LNAAELCKNYPH
-421 LVVDTSLFEPKFQAD
+421 LVVDTALFEPTFQAD
-436 VLNNLHDLDEKTNGL
+436 VLREIEHLDDKTNGL

-473 CIYIDPPYNTSASEI
+473 CIYIDPPYNTGEDGFP
-488 IYKNGYKHSSWLSLI
+488 YKDNYKSSSWLSMF
-503 ENRTEISKNL
+503 E
-513 LSQNG
+513 
-518 IIEVAI
+518 
-524 DNMELRRLNLA
+524 DRLNLA
-535 LDTVFGENNFIANIS
+535 SKLLNSQGLLACHMDEHEHLGLEVLIKNCFGNGDLGKLIWDKRNPKGDSKGLGVQHEYVHFATNNLEHLKDENSFVRNKENAERMLNKAEQLVRKLGITDEARTEYKKWVAEQTNLSGGEKAYNNLDENGNVFQPVSMGWPNKKKAPDDYFIPLIHPDTQKECPVPERGWRNPPETMKKLLSENMIVFGKDENS
-550 VEHNAK
+550 
-556 GIPQEYISATNE
+556 IPRRKYLLKDYLTENVSSLYYMGSSDDELFKNLDFSFENPKPIKTAQYLLSISARPENS
-568 YFLIYAKNIEHV
+568 LI
-580 ETYNFKLSVKELK
+580 
-593 EKYPLVDEKGDYREL
+593 
-608 PLTRTGSEPLRGD
+608 
-621 RPFMFFPFLYK
+621 M
-632 DEKLSILPDEERVCL
+632 
-647 YDLSKNR
+647 
-654 FDDIYLNE
+654 
-662 LKSKYEIQG
+662 
-671 YEFILPQN
+671 
-679 SKGEFYRW
+679 
-687 KWGVESCKQGL
+687 
-698 INGELVY
+698 
-705 KNNTVYNKNRV
+705 
-716 DANVKPKS
+716 
-724 LWSDVKYDAT
+724 
-734 SKGTRVLSNLFGK
+734 
-747 KVFDYPKSI
+747 
-756 FLVEDAITVGANR
+756 
-769 NSQILDYF
+769 DYF

-824 EWKDGKP
+824 DWKDGKP
-831 QADNGVFGGVS
+831 QADNGAFGGVS

-861 LRKPAQ
+861 LHKPIQ
-867 DLADMGLSETVQNDY
+867 DLVDMGLSETVQNDY

-891 SRDSLLNTQHFA
+891 SRDSLLNTQHFT

-921 AKAIDLVETFNYLIG
+921 AKTIDLVETFNYLIG

-944 KRETGLVTVQGTNAS
+944 KRENGLVMVQGINTS

-990 DSEFDVVYINGDH
+990 DSEFEVVYINGDH
-1003 NVPTVFT
+1003 NVPTVFAG
-1010 DSDDSVKT
+1010 SDESIKT

>member
-1 MRCFNRKDFLY
+1 MPHLTSPH
-12 LLALLI
+12 LT
-18 RVKSVGYL
+18 SP
-26 FSKDH
+26 H
-31 HDDSTAQHSTA
+31 
-42 QLAQLITK
+42 LAQLISK
-50 LQEIFQINQPDLDFG
+50 LKEIFQINQPELDFG
-65 IYRILNSRQTQINEF
+65 IYRILNSRTAEIATF
-80 LQKTLPNKINA
+80 LETTLPQKIQTA
-91 AFNGNFEQANNV
+91 LAGKPEQETAV
-103 YNHLYTFF
+103 YNHLFTFF
-111 SRYYDQGDFISQRRY
+111 SRYYDNGDFISQRRY

-176 EADTAKDN
+176 EADIAKDN

-198 PRIKTKTDENG
+198 PHIKTETDENG
-209 DEIQTDILPFGIQGD
+209 DEIQTDILPFDIQGD

-229 FEYKSVNKKEKQS
+229 FEYKAVNKKEKQS

-253 NFAIPNEFQG
+253 NFAIPDEFQG

-322 QESTDFSHIEQNLQ
+322 QDSTDFSHIEQNLQ
-336 TIKILKTVAKEIIAF
+336 TIKTIKTVAKEIIAF

-370 GCHYLITLDYLNEAQ
+370 GCHYLITLDHLNEAQ
-385 IQAALDNPK
+385 VQAALENPK
-394 QTSRWQALFNVDTSG
+394 QTAQWQALFHVNTSG
-409 LNVVELCKNYPH
+409 LNAAEICKDYPH

-436 VLNNLHDLDEKTNGL
+436 VLSELHDLDEKTNGL

-463 LQERYKEQVK
+463 LQEKYKGKVK
-473 CIYIDPPYNTSASEI
+473 CIYIDPPYNSPKTEI
-488 IYKNGYKHSSWLSLI
+488 LYKNSFKHSSFLSLI
-503 ENRTEISKNL
+503 ENRLSLSKNL
-513 LSQNG
+513 NTTDGSH
-518 IIEVAI
+518 IIAI
-524 DNMELRRLNLA
+524 DKYE
-535 LDTVFGENNFIANIS
+535 ENGVSRIVSDIFYDRDNTLVT
-550 VEHNAK
+550 VEHNRK
-556 GIPQEYISATNE
+556 GIQGDHFSYTNE
-568 YFLIYAKNIEHV
+568 YAIFSVPYALKNLNGLPKDKSEYEWSNFRNWGGESLRTDAANCFYSVITDGKNIV
-580 ETYNFKLSVKELK
+580 GFGNVWTDETKH
-593 EKYPLVDEKGDYREL
+593 PI
-608 PLTRTGSEPLRGD
+608 GSNVVLD
-621 RPFMFFPFLYK
+621 
-632 DEKLSILPDEERVCL
+632 
-647 YDLSKNR
+647 N
-654 FDDIYLNE
+654 
-662 LKSKYEIQG
+662 
-671 YEFILPQN
+671 
-679 SKGEFYRW
+679 
-687 KWGVESCKQGL
+687 GL
-698 INGELVY
+698 IEIYPIDNNCIERKWRYERGTVEKIIDRLRVKKNKDTGIFGIEIAKVEDQFKTVWCSPKYNAGDNG
-705 KNNTVYNKNRV
+705 T
-716 DANVKPKS
+716 
-724 LWSDVKYDAT
+724 T
-734 SKGTRVLSNLFGK
+734 ILSNMKLGFG
-747 KVFDYPKSI
+747 FPKSI
-756 FLVEDAITVGANR
+756 FTVMDCIFAV
-769 NSQILDYF
+769 SDKIDTILDYF
-777 GGSGTTAHAVINL
+777 AGSGTTAHAVINL
-790 NREDNGNRKYILV
+790 NRQDNGNRKYILV

-831 QADNGVFGGVS
+831 QTDNGAFGGVS
-842 QIVKVLK
+842 QIVKILK

-891 SRDSLLNTQHFA
+891 SRDSLLNTQHFT

-921 AKAIDLVETFNYLIG
+921 AKTIDLVETFNYLIG
-936 LRVSEIND
+936 LRVSDIDDQRE
-944 KRETGLVTVQGTNAS
+944 KRGWVTVKGKLVN
-959 GEKTLVI
+959 GDNTLII
-966 WRDCEKYDYD
+966 WRDCEKVGYGELNDFIRKNAYGVED
-976 KLNRYLDSRDINPQ
+976 KAEY
-990 DSEFDVVYINGDH
+990 SEETFKAIYINGDH

>member
-1 MRCFNRKDFLY
+1 
-12 LLALLI
+12 
-18 RVKSVGYL
+18 
-26 FSKDH
+26 
-31 HDDSTAQHSTA
+31 
-42 QLAQLITK
+42 
-50 LQEIFQINQPDLDFG
+50 
-65 IYRILNSRQTQINEF
+65 
-80 LQKTLPNKINA
+80 
-91 AFNGNFEQANNV
+91 
-103 YNHLYTFF
+103 
-111 SRYYDQGDFISQRRY
+111 
-126 KGDTYAIPYAGEEVM
+126 M

-176 EADTAKDN
+176 EADIAKDN

-198 PRIKTKTDENG
+198 PHIKTETDENG
-209 DEIQTDILPFGIQGD
+209 DEIQTDILPFDIQGD

-229 FEYKSVNKKEKQS
+229 FEYKAVNKKEKQS

-253 NFAIPNEFQG
+253 NFAIPDEFQG

-322 QESTDFSHIEQNLQ
+322 QDSTDFSHIEQNLQ
-336 TIKILKTVAKEIIAF
+336 TIKTIKTVAKEIIAF

-370 GCHYLITLDYLNEAQ
+370 GCHYLITLDHLNEAQ
-385 IQAALDNPK
+385 VQAALENPK
-394 QTSRWQALFNVDTSG
+394 QTAQWQALFHVNTSG
-409 LNVVELCKNYPH
+409 LNAAEICKDYPH

-436 VLNNLHDLDEKTNGL
+436 VLSELHDLDEKTNGL

-463 LQERYKEQVK
+463 LQEKYKGKVK
-473 CIYIDPPYNTSASEI
+473 CIYIDPPYNSPKTEI
-488 IYKNGYKHSSWLSLI
+488 LYKNSFKHSSFLSLI
-503 ENRTEISKNL
+503 ENRLSLSKNL
-513 LSQNG
+513 NTTDGSH
-518 IIEVAI
+518 IIAI
-524 DNMELRRLNLA
+524 DKYE
-535 LDTVFGENNFIANIS
+535 ENGVSRIVSDIFYDRDNTLVT
-550 VEHNAK
+550 VEHNRK
-556 GIPQEYISATNE
+556 GIQGDHFSYTNE
-568 YFLIYAKNIEHV
+568 YAIFSVPYALKNLNGLPKDKSEYEWSNFRNWGGESLRTDAANCFYSVITDGKNIV
-580 ETYNFKLSVKELK
+580 GFGNVWTDETKH
-593 EKYPLVDEKGDYREL
+593 PI
-608 PLTRTGSEPLRGD
+608 GSNVVLD
-621 RPFMFFPFLYK
+621 
-632 DEKLSILPDEERVCL
+632 
-647 YDLSKNR
+647 N
-654 FDDIYLNE
+654 
-662 LKSKYEIQG
+662 
-671 YEFILPQN
+671 
-679 SKGEFYRW
+679 
-687 KWGVESCKQGL
+687 GL
-698 INGELVY
+698 IEIYPIDNNCIERKWRYERGTVEKIIDRLRVKKNKDTGIFGIEIAKVEDQFKTVWCSPKYNAGDNG
-705 KNNTVYNKNRV
+705 T
-716 DANVKPKS
+716 
-724 LWSDVKYDAT
+724 T
-734 SKGTRVLSNLFGK
+734 ILSNMKLGFG
-747 KVFDYPKSI
+747 FPKSI
-756 FLVEDAITVGANR
+756 FTVMDCIFAV
-769 NSQILDYF
+769 SDKIDTILDYF
-777 GGSGTTAHAVINL
+777 AGSGTTAHAVINL
-790 NREDNGNRKYILV
+790 NRQDNGNRKYILV

-831 QADNGVFGGVS
+831 QTDNGAFGGVS
-842 QIVKVLK
+842 QIVKILK

-891 SRDSLLNTQHFA
+891 SRDSLLNTQHFT

-921 AKAIDLVETFNYLIG
+921 AKTIDLVETFNYLIG

-944 KRETGLVTVQGTNAS
+944 KRENGLVTVQGTNAS

>member
-1 MRCFNRKDFLY
+1 
-12 LLALLI
+12 
-18 RVKSVGYL
+18 
-26 FSKDH
+26 
-31 HDDSTAQHSTA
+31 
-42 QLAQLITK
+42 
-50 LQEIFQINQPDLDFG
+50 
-65 IYRILNSRQTQINEF
+65 
-80 LQKTLPNKINA
+80 
-91 AFNGNFEQANNV
+91 
-103 YNHLYTFF
+103 
-111 SRYYDQGDFISQRRY
+111 
-126 KGDTYAIPYAGEEVM
+126 M

-198 PRIKTKTDENG
+198 PQIKTETDENG
-209 DEIQTDILPFGIQGD
+209 DEIQTDILPFDIQGD

-229 FEYKSVNKKEKQS
+229 FEYKEVNKKEKQS
-242 DYITQAVEKIQ
+242 DYITQAVGKIQ
-253 NFAIPNEFQG
+253 NFAIPDKFQG
-263 IFKAMPTEKNK
+263 IFNAMPTEKNK

-322 QESTDFSHIEQNLQ
+322 QESTDFSHIEQNLR
-336 TIKILKTVAKEIIAF
+336 TIKTLKTVAKEIITF
-351 LAQLEDF
+351 LAQLENF

-370 GCHYLITLDYLNEAQ
+370 GCYYLITLDHLNEAQ

-394 QTSRWQALFNVDTSG
+394 QTAQWQALFHVNTSG
-409 LNVVELCKNYPH
+409 LNAVELCKNYPH
-421 LVVDTSLFEPKFQAD
+421 LVVDTSLFEPKFQAE
-436 VLNNLHDLDEKTNGL
+436 VLGNLSDLDKQTDGL

-473 CIYIDPPYNTSASEI
+473 CIYIDPPYNTGGDGFL
-488 IYKNGYKHSSWLSLI
+488 YKDGYQASSWSSLI
-503 ENRTEISKNL
+503 S
-513 LSQNG
+513 
-518 IIEVAI
+518 
-524 DNMELRRLNLA
+524 DRLNLA
-535 LDTVFGENNFIANIS
+535 KEYLNKNGTVFISIDENEIARLKLLCDQILGVENFVAIYKWNKTSTPPSLSLKVRRKYEYVLCYEKQYSSIAYNGGTVEGGDMPLLNNGNFIAKLIFPKTALKFNIEGNFKPAQYDR
-550 VEHNAK
+550 VILHNEINVKNGYADSDVILEAPFK
-556 GIPQEYISATNE
+556 WIQDTLDLEISNGTKFIIKTDRFAIRYERLGERIKRPSDILSKTECEVGTNE
-568 YFLIYAKNIEHV
+568 
-580 ETYNFKLSVKELK
+580 
-593 EKYPLVDEKGDYREL
+593 
-608 PLTRTGSEPLRGD
+608 
-621 RPFMFFPFLYK
+621 
-632 DEKLSILPDEERVCL
+632 
-647 YDLSKNR
+647 
-654 FDDIYLNE
+654 
-662 LKSKYEIQG
+662 
-671 YEFILPQN
+671 
-679 SKGEFYRW
+679 
-687 KWGVESCKQGL
+687 
-698 INGELVY
+698 
-705 KNNTVYNKNRV
+705 
-716 DANVKPKS
+716 DANKEVS
-724 LWSDVKYDAT
+724 A
-734 SKGTRVLSNLFGK
+734 LFGNS
-747 KVFDYPKSI
+747 DIASYPKPTTLI
-756 FLVEDAITVGANR
+756 KYLVPFAEENKDSLVM
-769 NSQILDYF
+769 DYF
-777 GGSGTTAHAVINL
+777 AGSGTTAHAVINL

-824 EWKDGKP
+824 DWKDGKP
-831 QADNGVFGGVS
+831 QADNGAFGGVS

-861 LRKPAQ
+861 LHKPIQ
-867 DLADMGLSETVQNDY
+867 DLVDMGLSEMVQNDY

-891 SRDSLLNTQHFA
+891 SRDSLLNTQHFT

-911 IATTSAGAYE
+911 ISTTSAGAYE
-921 AKAIDLVETFNYLIG
+921 VKTIDLVETFNYLIG
-936 LRVSEIND
+936 LQVSEIND
-944 KRETGLVTVQGTNAS
+944 KRENGLVTVQGTNTS
-959 GEKTLVI
+959 SEKTLVI

-1003 NVPTVFT
+1003 NMPTVFT

>member
-1 MRCFNRKDFLY
+1 M
-12 LLALLI
+12 
-18 RVKSVGYL
+18 
-26 FSKDH
+26 
-31 HDDSTAQHSTA
+31 TP
-42 QLAQLITK
+42 QLAQLIAK

-198 PRIKTKTDENG
+198 PRIKTETDENG
-209 DEIQTDILPFGIQGD
+209 DEIQTDILPFDIQGD

-229 FEYKSVNKKEKQS
+229 FEYKAVNKKEKQS

-253 NFAIPNEFQG
+253 NFAIPDEFQG
-263 IFKAMPTEKNK
+263 IFNAMPTEKNK

-307 LDFYIKNEVMNLDNI
+307 LDFYIKNEVMNLDDI
-322 QESTDFSHIEQNLQ
+322 QDSTDFSHIEQNLQ
-336 TIKILKTVAKEIIAF
+336 TIKTIKTVAKEIIAF

-370 GCHYLITLDYLNEAQ
+370 GCHYLITLDHLNEAQ
-385 IQAALDNPK
+385 VQVALENPK
-394 QTSRWQALFNVDTSG
+394 QAAQWQALFNVKIND
-409 LNVVELCKNYPH
+409 LNMVELCKNYPH
-421 LVVDTSLFEPKFQAD
+421 LVVDTSLFESKFQAD
-436 VLNNLHDLDEKTNGL
+436 VLNHLQDLDEKTNGL

-473 CIYIDPPYNTSASEI
+473 CIYIDPPYNTNASEI
-488 IYKNGYKHSSWLSLI
+488 IYKNGYKHSSWCSLL
-503 ENRTEISKNL
+503 ENRMTISRNL
-513 LSQNG
+513 LSNDG
-518 IIEVAI
+518 LISIAI
-524 DNMELRRLNLA
+524 DGLEFSNLEI
-535 LDTVFGENNFIANIS
+535 LTKEVFGIDNFVTSIAIQ
-550 VEHNAK
+550 HNPK
-556 GIPQEYISATNE
+556 GREKEFFADSHEYMIIASKRKNTAVTNRLSLNQEEIEKKYSKGNE
-568 YFLIYAKNIEHV
+568 
-580 ETYNFKLSVKELK
+580 KER
-593 EKYPLVDEKGDYREL
+593 YREL
-608 PLTRTGSEPLRGD
+608 PLRRSGSEAQRED
-621 RPFMFFPFLYK
+621 RPYMYFPFLCSK
-632 DEKLSILPDEERVCL
+632 S
-647 YDLSKNR
+647 DLSLGLLA
-654 FDDIYLNE
+654 DDEYKKIYDGSKFNDSYVNE
-662 LKSKYEIQG
+662 LKSKYEESDF
-671 YEFILPQN
+671 YFVLPIRN
-679 SKGEFYRW
+679 DGSKGRW
-687 KWGVESCKQGL
+687 RWGFKSCIEGIKTGVLFAKQDKEKVT
-698 INGELVY
+698 IYAKDE
-705 KNNTVYNKNRV
+705 V
-716 DANVKPKS
+716 DTTFLPKT
-724 LWSDVKYDAT
+724 LWYGDRYDAS
-734 SKGTRVLSNLFGK
+734 SKGTNILKTIVPNSG
-747 KVFDYPKSI
+747 FDYPKSI
-756 FLVEDAITVGANR
+756 YQVQDSIHISSFKDST
-769 NSQILDYF
+769 ILDYF
-777 GGSGTTAHAVINL
+777 AGSGTTAHAVINL
-790 NREDNGNRKYILV
+790 NREDNGERKYILV

-831 QADNGVFGGVS
+831 QFDNETFGGVS

-861 LRKPAQ
+861 LRKPIQ

-911 IATTSAGAYE
+911 IATTSAGSYE
-921 AKAIDLVETFNYLIG
+921 AKTIDLVETFNYLIG

-944 KRETGLVTVQGTNAS
+944 KRENGLVTVQGMNTS

-990 DSEFDVVYINGDH
+990 DSEFEVVYINGDH

-1018 LKVRSIEAEFLSRM
+1018 LKVQSIEAEFLQRM
-1032 FG
+1032 FE

>member
-1 MRCFNRKDFLY
+1 MSDISFQRNFTMTPQF
-12 LLALLI
+12 
-18 RVKSVGYL
+18 
-26 FSKDH
+26 
-31 HDDSTAQHSTA
+31 
-42 QLAQLITK
+42 AQLIAK

-198 PRIKTKTDENG
+198 PRIKTETDENG
-209 DEIQTDILPFGIQGD
+209 DEIQTDILPFDIQGD

-253 NFAIPNEFQG
+253 NFAISDEFQG
-263 IFKAMPTEKNK
+263 IFDLMPTEKNK

-322 QESTDFSHIEQNLQ
+322 QDSTDFLHIEQNLQ
-336 TIKILKTVAKEIIAF
+336 TIKTIKIVAKEIIAF

-370 GCHYLITLDYLNEAQ
+370 GCHYLITLDHLNEAQ

-394 QTSRWQALFNVDTSG
+394 QTSQWQALFNVNTSS
-409 LNVVELCKNYPH
+409 LNTVELCKNYPH
-421 LVVDTSLFEPKFQAD
+421 LVVDTSLFEPKFQANI
-436 VLNNLHDLDEKTNGL
+436 LSNLHDLDEKTNGL

-473 CIYIDPPYNTSASEI
+473 CIYIDPPYNTNATPI
-488 IYKNGYKHSSWLSLI
+488 IYKNGYKHSSWNSLLLNRMEMGLKLASNSAI
-503 ENRTEISKNL
+503 QFTAIDHAELFNLGKIQDDLFTELNRIAIIPIQHNPKGRNQAVFFSENCEYMFCYAKDITKASFN
-513 LSQNG
+513 Q
-518 IIEVAI
+518 VAI
-524 DNMELRRLNLA
+524 DQEV
-535 LDTVFGENNFIANIS
+535 LDTFTEKDDIGRFRWENFVRARTSWSKENKPNNWYSIYVSEDLSELTLEKKDGYFEILPVTNQGEFTWKNIPSSFEELNVDGYFKAKKENGKIIIYHKYREQQVFKNFWSQKKYQSEFNGTNLLKAILGEN
-550 VEHNAK
+550 
-556 GIPQEYISATNE
+556 
-568 YFLIYAKNIEHV
+568 
-580 ETYNFKLSVKELK
+580 
-593 EKYPLVDEKGDYREL
+593 
-608 PLTRTGSEPLRGD
+608 
-621 RPFMFFPFLYK
+621 PFSF
-632 DEKLSILPDEERVCL
+632 
-647 YDLSKNR
+647 
-654 FDDIYLNE
+654 
-662 LKSKYEIQG
+662 
-671 YEFILPQN
+671 
-679 SKGEFYRW
+679 
-687 KWGVESCKQGL
+687 
-698 INGELVY
+698 
-705 KNNTVYNKNRV
+705 
-716 DANVKPKS
+716 
-724 LWSDVKYDAT
+724 
-734 SKGTRVLSNLFGK
+734 
-747 KVFDYPKSI
+747 PKSI
-756 FLVEDAITVGANR
+756 YAVLDSIKIVSSKNDI
-769 NSQILDYF
+769 ILDYF
-777 GGSGTTAHAVINL
+777 AGSGTTAHAVINL

-891 SRDSLLNTQHFA
+891 SRNSLLNTQHFT

-921 AKAIDLVETFNYLIG
+921 AKTIDLMETFNYLIG

-944 KRETGLVTVQGTNAS
+944 KRENGLVMVQGINTS

-966 WRDCEKYDYD
+966 WRDCEKYDYNRLND
-976 KLNRYLDSRDINPQ
+976 YLNRHKINPQ
-990 DSEFDVVYINGDH
+990 ESEFDVVYINGDH
-1003 NVPTVFT
+1003 NVVTAWE
-1010 DSDDSVKT
+1010 DSDGGLKT
-1018 LKVRSIEAEFLSRM
+1018 LKVRSIESEFLARM
-1032 FG
+1032 FGE

>member
-1 MRCFNRKDFLY
+1 
-12 LLALLI
+12 
-18 RVKSVGYL
+18 
-26 FSKDH
+26 
-31 HDDSTAQHSTA
+31 
-42 QLAQLITK
+42 
-50 LQEIFQINQPDLDFG
+50 
-65 IYRILNSRQTQINEF
+65 
-80 LQKTLPNKINA
+80 
-91 AFNGNFEQANNV
+91 
-103 YNHLYTFF
+103 
-111 SRYYDQGDFISQRRY
+111 
-126 KGDTYAIPYAGEEVM
+126 M

-198 PRIKTKTDENG
+198 PQIKTETDENG
-209 DEIQTDILPFGIQGD
+209 DEIQTDILPFDIQGD

-229 FEYKSVNKKEKQS
+229 FEYKAVNKKEKQS

-253 NFAIPNEFQG
+253 NFAIPDEFQG

-322 QESTDFSHIEQNLQ
+322 QDSTDFSHIEQNLQ
-336 TIKILKTVAKEIIAF
+336 TIKTIKIVAKEIIAF

-365 KKFVA
+365 KKFVV
-370 GCHYLITLDYLNEAQ
+370 GCHYLITLDHLNEAQ

-394 QTSRWQALFNVDTSG
+394 QTAQWQALFNVNASG
-409 LNVVELCKNYPH
+409 LNAAELCKSYPH
-421 LVVDTSLFEPKFQAD
+421 LVVDTALFEPKFQAD
-436 VLNNLHDLDEKTNGL
+436 VLSELHDLDEKTSGL

-473 CIYIDPPYNTSASEI
+473 CIYIDPPYNTDGDGFM
-488 IYKNGYKHSSWLSLI
+488 YKDNYQHSSWLTLMSSRL
-503 ENRTEISKNL
+503 EFSKNL
-513 LSQNG
+513 MNNSSLIYQSINDNEEDKLKIINKDIFNLDNFVADLIWANKEGGGSSDSKLFRIKHEHILVVAKNKNNVDIIGNNISNKERYKLEDEYVKVRGKYYLQKLGMGSIQYSLSLDYPIETPDGKFVMPADNNNGKRACWRWSKDKFDKNKKAGFVEIKKNRDGNWIVYTKQYMNCDNDGNPILRTQRPMG
-518 IIEVAI
+518 IIDEYSSTQASK
-524 DNMELRRLNLA
+524 L
-535 LDTVFGENNFIANIS
+535 LDGM
-550 VEHNAK
+550 
-556 GIPQEYISATNE
+556 G
-568 YFLIYAKNIEHV
+568 
-580 ETYNFKLSVKELK
+580 
-593 EKYPLVDEKGDYREL
+593 
-608 PLTRTGSEPLRGD
+608 
-621 RPFMFFPFLYK
+621 
-632 DEKLSILPDEERVCL
+632 
-647 YDLSKNR
+647 
-654 FDDIYLNE
+654 
-662 LKSKYEIQG
+662 
-671 YEFILPQN
+671 
-679 SKGEFYRW
+679 
-687 KWGVESCKQGL
+687 
-698 INGELVY
+698 
-705 KNNTVYNKNRV
+705 
-716 DANVKPKS
+716 
-724 LWSDVKYDAT
+724 
-734 SKGTRVLSNLFGK
+734 LSNEFNYSKPIELLQYLISRLELNN
-747 KVFDYPKSI
+747 D
-756 FLVEDAITVGANR
+756 LV
-769 NSQILDYF
+769 LDYF
-777 GGSGTTAHAVINL
+777 AGSGTTAHAVINL
-790 NREDNGNRKYILV
+790 NREDHGNRKYILV

>member
-1 MRCFNRKDFLY
+1 M
-12 LLALLI
+12 
-18 RVKSVGYL
+18 
-26 FSKDH
+26 
-31 HDDSTAQHSTA
+31 TP
-42 QLAQLITK
+42 QLAQLIAK

-176 EADTAKDN
+176 DADTAKDN

-198 PRIKTKTDENG
+198 PQIKTETDENG
-209 DEIQTDILPFGIQGD
+209 DEIQTDILPFDIQGD

-229 FEYKSVNKKEKQS
+229 FEYIAIKGAEQQRKRLQKE
-242 DYITQAVEKIQ
+242 YILQAVEKIKA
-253 NFAIPNEFQG
+253 FAISDDFQE
-263 IFKAMPTEKNK
+263 IFTLKPTEENK
-274 NRTLLEKYLTDY
+274 TRTLLEKYLSDY

-322 QESTDFSHIEQNLQ
+322 QDSTDFSHIEQNLQ
-336 TIKILKTVAKEIIAF
+336 TIKTIKIVAKEIITF

-370 GCHYLITLDYLNEAQ
+370 GCHYLITLDHLTEEQ
-385 IQAALDNPK
+385 VQEALDNPK
-394 QTSRWQALFNVDTSG
+394 QTAQWQVLFSVNTNG
-409 LNVVELCKNYPH
+409 LNAAELCKNYPH

-436 VLNNLHDLDEKTNGL
+436 VLNKLHDLDEKMNGL

-473 CIYIDPPYNTSASEI
+473 CIYIDPPYNAQSSEI
-488 IYKNGYKHSSWLSLI
+488 LYKNSYKHSSWLSLI
-503 ENRTEISKNL
+503 ENRLNLSDKLQNNNSVLVIAIDEVENARLLMLLSENYPNKEISSISLVHNPTGQQGKNFSFTHEFAHFIFPYNVECIGL
-513 LSQNG
+513 EDRNDNNRESRPDVRPLRNVSSGVNHLRSSAKNCFYPIYIKDGEIIGFGDVSDDNFHPNNINIIRDDG
-518 IIEVAI
+518 IIEIYPI
-524 DNMELRRLNLA
+524 DPSN
-535 LDTVFGENNFIANIS
+535 
-550 VEHNAK
+550 VESKWCFARN
-556 GIPQEYISATNE
+556 T
-568 YFLIYAKNIEHV
+568 V
-580 ETYNFKLSVKELK
+580 ETIKDELK
-593 EKYPLVDEKGDYREL
+593 AEFNKRKNQWDII
-608 PLTRTGSEPLRGD
+608 RT
-621 RPFMFFPFLYK
+621 
-632 DEKLSILPDEERVCL
+632 
-647 YDLSKNR
+647 
-654 FDDIYLNE
+654 
-662 LKSKYEIQG
+662 KSKFRY
-671 YEFILPQN
+671 
-679 SKGEFYRW
+679 
-687 KWGVESCKQGL
+687 
-698 INGELVY
+698 
-705 KNNTVYNKNRV
+705 
-716 DANVKPKS
+716 KS
-724 LWSDVKYDAT
+724 LWSDSRYSAN
-734 SKGTRVLSNLFGK
+734 SWGSNILNNIIPNNPFT
-747 KVFDYPKSI
+747 YPKSI
-756 FLVEDAITVGANR
+756 YTVMDCIDASLN
-769 NSQILDYF
+769 NSNQGTILDYF
-777 GGSGTTAHAVINL
+777 AGSGTTAHAVINL

-824 EWKDGKP
+824 DWKDSKP
-831 QADNGVFGGVS
+831 QADNGGFGGLS

-861 LRKPAQ
+861 LKQPAS
-867 DLADMGLSETVQNDY
+867 DLFAQHEALQNDY

-891 SRDSLLNTQHFA
+891 SRDSLLNTQHFT

-921 AKAIDLVETFNYLIG
+921 AKTIDLVETFNYLIG

-944 KRETGLVTVQGTNAS
+944 KRENGLVTVQGINTS

-1003 NVPTVFT
+1003 NVPTVFAG
-1010 DSDDSVKT
+1010 SDESIKT
-1018 LKVRSIEAEFLSRM
+1018 LKVRSIEAEFLQRM
-1032 FG
+1032 FE

>member
-1 MRCFNRKDFLY
+1 MPHLT
-12 LLALLI
+12 
-18 RVKSVGYL
+18 SP
-26 FSKDH
+26 H
-31 HDDSTAQHSTA
+31 
-42 QLAQLITK
+42 LAQLISK
-50 LQEIFQINQPDLDFG
+50 LKEIFQINQPELDFG
-65 IYRILNSRQTQINEF
+65 IYRILNSRTAEIATF
-80 LQKTLPNKINA
+80 LETTLPQKIQTA
-91 AFNGNFEQANNV
+91 LAGKPEQETAV
-103 YNHLYTFF
+103 YNHLFTFF
-111 SRYYDQGDFISQRRY
+111 SRYYDNGDFISQRRY

-176 EADTAKDN
+176 EADIAKDN

-198 PRIKTKTDENG
+198 PHIKTETDENG
-209 DEIQTDILPFGIQGD
+209 DEIQTDILPFDIQGD

-229 FEYKSVNKKEKQS
+229 FEYKAVNKKEKQS

-253 NFAIPNEFQG
+253 NFAIPDEFQG

-322 QESTDFSHIEQNLQ
+322 QDSTDFSHIEQNLQ
-336 TIKILKTVAKEIIAF
+336 TIKTIKTVAKEIIAF

-370 GCHYLITLDYLNEAQ
+370 GCHYLITLDHLNEAQ
-385 IQAALDNPK
+385 VQAALENPK
-394 QTSRWQALFNVDTSG
+394 QTAQWQALFHVNTSG
-409 LNVVELCKNYPH
+409 LNAAEICKDYPH

-436 VLNNLHDLDEKTNGL
+436 VLSELHDLDEKTNGL

-463 LQERYKEQVK
+463 LQEKYKGKVK
-473 CIYIDPPYNTSASEI
+473 CIYIDPPYNSPKTEI
-488 IYKNGYKHSSWLSLI
+488 LYKNSFKHSSFLSLI
-503 ENRTEISKNL
+503 ENRLSLSKNL
-513 LSQNG
+513 NTTDGSH
-518 IIEVAI
+518 IIAI
-524 DNMELRRLNLA
+524 DKYE
-535 LDTVFGENNFIANIS
+535 ENGVSRIVSDIFYDRDNTLVT
-550 VEHNAK
+550 VEHNRK
-556 GIPQEYISATNE
+556 GIQGDHFSYTNE
-568 YFLIYAKNIEHV
+568 YAIFSVPYALKNLNGLPKDKSEYEWSNFRNWGGESLRTDAANCFYSVITDGKNIV
-580 ETYNFKLSVKELK
+580 GFGNVWTDETKH
-593 EKYPLVDEKGDYREL
+593 PI
-608 PLTRTGSEPLRGD
+608 GSNVVLD
-621 RPFMFFPFLYK
+621 
-632 DEKLSILPDEERVCL
+632 
-647 YDLSKNR
+647 N
-654 FDDIYLNE
+654 
-662 LKSKYEIQG
+662 
-671 YEFILPQN
+671 
-679 SKGEFYRW
+679 
-687 KWGVESCKQGL
+687 GL
-698 INGELVY
+698 IEIYPIDNNCIERKWRYERGTVEKIIDRLRVKKNKDTGIFGIEIAKVEDQFKTVWCSPKYNAGDNG
-705 KNNTVYNKNRV
+705 T
-716 DANVKPKS
+716 
-724 LWSDVKYDAT
+724 T
-734 SKGTRVLSNLFGK
+734 ILSNMKLGFG
-747 KVFDYPKSI
+747 FPKSI
-756 FLVEDAITVGANR
+756 FTVMDCIFAV
-769 NSQILDYF
+769 SDKIDTILDYF
-777 GGSGTTAHAVINL
+777 AGSGTTAHAVINL
-790 NREDNGNRKYILV
+790 NRQDNGNRKYILV

-831 QADNGVFGGVS
+831 QTDNGAFGGVS
-842 QIVKVLK
+842 QIVKILK

-891 SRDSLLNTQHFA
+891 SRDSLLNTQHFT

-921 AKAIDLVETFNYLIG
+921 AKTIDLVETFNYLIG
-936 LRVSEIND
+936 LRVSDIDDQRE
-944 KRETGLVTVQGTNAS
+944 KRGWVTVKGKLVN
-959 GEKTLVI
+959 GDNTLII
-966 WRDCEKYDYD
+966 WRDCEKVGYGELNDFIRKNAYGVED
-976 KLNRYLDSRDINPQ
+976 KAEY
-990 DSEFDVVYINGDH
+990 SEETFKVVYINGDH

>member
-1 MRCFNRKDFLY
+1 MFDISFQRNL
-12 LLALLI
+12 
-18 RVKSVGYL
+18 
-26 FSKDH
+26 
-31 HDDSTAQHSTA
+31 TMTP
-42 QLAQLITK
+42 QLAQLIAK

-111 SRYYDQGDFISQRRY
+111 SRYCDQGDFISQRRY

-198 PRIKTKTDENG
+198 PQIKTETDENG
-209 DEIQTDILPFGIQGD
+209 DEIQTDIRPIEENGD
-224 LLTLR
+224 LLTIR

-253 NFAIPNEFQG
+253 NFAIPDEFQG

-322 QESTDFSHIEQNLQ
+322 QDSTDFSHIEQNLQ
-336 TIKILKTVAKEIIAF
+336 TIKTLKTVAKEIIAF

-370 GCHYLITLDYLNEAQ
+370 GCHYLITLDHLNEVQ
-385 IQAALDNPK
+385 VQTALENSK
-394 QTSRWQALFNVDTSG
+394 QTAQWQSLFNVNTSG
-409 LNVVELCKNYPH
+409 LNATELCKNYPH
-421 LVVDTSLFEPKFQAD
+421 LVVDTSLFESKFQAE
-436 VLNNLHDLDEKTNGL
+436 VLGNLSDLDKQTDGL

-473 CIYIDPPYNTSASEI
+473 CIYIDPPYNTGEDGFP
-488 IYKNGYKHSSWLSLI
+488 YKDNYKSSSWLSMF
-503 ENRTEISKNL
+503 
-513 LSQNG
+513 Q
-518 IIEVAI
+518 
-524 DNMELRRLNLA
+524 DRLNLA
-535 LDTVFGENNFIANIS
+535 ARLLNSQGLLACHMDEHEHLGLEVLIKNCFGNGDLGKLIWDKRNPKGDSKGLGVQHEYVHFATNNLEHLKDENAFVRNKENAERMLNKAEQLVRKLGITDEARTEYKKWVAEQTNLSGGEKAYNNLDENGNVFQPVSMGWPNKKKAPDDYFIPLIHPDTQKECPVPERGWRNPPETMKKLLSENMIVFGKDENS
-550 VEHNAK
+550 
-556 GIPQEYISATNE
+556 IPRRKYLLKDYLTENVSSLYYMGSSDDELFKNLDFSFENPKPIRTAQYLLSISARPENS
-568 YFLIYAKNIEHV
+568 LI
-580 ETYNFKLSVKELK
+580 
-593 EKYPLVDEKGDYREL
+593 
-608 PLTRTGSEPLRGD
+608 
-621 RPFMFFPFLYK
+621 M
-632 DEKLSILPDEERVCL
+632 
-647 YDLSKNR
+647 
-654 FDDIYLNE
+654 
-662 LKSKYEIQG
+662 
-671 YEFILPQN
+671 
-679 SKGEFYRW
+679 
-687 KWGVESCKQGL
+687 
-698 INGELVY
+698 
-705 KNNTVYNKNRV
+705 
-716 DANVKPKS
+716 
-724 LWSDVKYDAT
+724 
-734 SKGTRVLSNLFGK
+734 
-747 KVFDYPKSI
+747 
-756 FLVEDAITVGANR
+756 
-769 NSQILDYF
+769 DYF

-790 NREDNGNRKYILV
+790 NREDKGKRKYILV
-803 EQGEYFDSVLKPR
+803 EQGEYFDTVLKPR

-824 EWKDGKP
+824 DWKDGKP
-831 QADNGVFGGVS
+831 QADNGAFGGVS

-861 LRKPAQ
+861 LKQPVSDLFAQ
-867 DLADMGLSETVQNDY
+867 NEALQNDY

-891 SRDSLLNTQHFA
+891 SRDSLLNTKHFN

-921 AKAIDLVETFNYLIG
+921 AKTIDLVETFNYLIG
-936 LRVSEIND
+936 LRVSEISD
-944 KRETGLVTVQGTNAS
+944 KRENGLVMVQGINTS
-959 GEKTLVI
+959 GEKTLVS

-990 DSEFDVVYINGDH
+990 DSEFEVVYINGDH

-1010 DSDDSVKT
+1010 DSDDSVKA

>member
-1 MRCFNRKDFLY
+1 M
-12 LLALLI
+12 
-18 RVKSVGYL
+18 
-26 FSKDH
+26 
-31 HDDSTAQHSTA
+31 TP

-198 PRIKTKTDENG
+198 PHIKTETDENG
-209 DEIQTDILPFGIQGD
+209 DEIQTDILPFDIQGD

-229 FEYKSVNKKEKQS
+229 FEYKAVNKKEKQS
-242 DYITQAVEKIQ
+242 DYITQAVNKIQ
-253 NFAIPNEFQG
+253 NFAIPDEFQG

-322 QESTDFSHIEQNLQ
+322 QDSTDFSHIEQSLQ
-336 TIKILKTVAKEIIAF
+336 TIKTIKTVAKEVIAF
-351 LAQLEDF
+351 LAQLEDC

-370 GCHYLITLDYLNEAQ
+370 GCHYLITLDHLNEAQ
-385 IQAALDNPK
+385 VQAALENSK
-394 QTSRWQALFNVDTSG
+394 QTAQWQALFNVNTSG
-409 LNVVELCKNYPH
+409 LNAAELCKNYPH
-421 LVVDTSLFEPKFQAD
+421 LVVDTALFEPTFQAD
-436 VLNNLHDLDEKTNGL
+436 ILRNLHDLDEKTNGL

-463 LQERYKEQVK
+463 LQEKYKGKVK
-473 CIYIDPPYNTSASEI
+473 CIYIDPPYNSPKTEI
-488 IYKNGYKHSSWLSLI
+488 LYKNSFKHSSFLSLI
-503 ENRTEISKNL
+503 ENRLSLSKNL
-513 LSQNG
+513 NTADGSH
-518 IIEVAI
+518 IIAI
-524 DNMELRRLNLA
+524 DKYE
-535 LDTVFGENNFIANIS
+535 ENGVSRIVSDIFYDRDNTLVT
-550 VEHNAK
+550 VEHNRK
-556 GIPQEYISATNE
+556 GIQGDHFSYTNE
-568 YFLIYAKNIEHV
+568 YAIFSVPYALKNLNGLPKDKSEYEWSNFRNWGGESLRTDAANCFYSVITDGKNIVGFGNVWTDETKHPIGSNVVLDNGLIEIYPIDNNCIERKWRYERGTV
-580 ETYNFKLSVKELK
+580 EKIIDRLRVKK
-593 EKYPLVDEKGDYREL
+593 NKD
-608 PLTRTGSEPLRGD
+608 TGI
-621 RPFMFFPFLYK
+621 F
-632 DEKLSILPDEERVCL
+632 
-647 YDLSKNR
+647 
-654 FDDIYLNE
+654 
-662 LKSKYEIQG
+662 
-671 YEFILPQN
+671 
-679 SKGEFYRW
+679 
-687 KWGVESCKQGL
+687 GVEIAKVEDQFKTVWCSPKYNAGD
-698 INGELVY
+698 NG
-705 KNNTVYNKNRV
+705 T
-716 DANVKPKS
+716 
-724 LWSDVKYDAT
+724 T
-734 SKGTRVLSNLFGK
+734 ILSNMKLGFG
-747 KVFDYPKSI
+747 FPKSI
-756 FLVEDAITVGANR
+756 FTVMDCIFAV
-769 NSQILDYF
+769 SDKIDTILDYF
-777 GGSGTTAHAVINL
+777 AGSGTTAHAVINL

-831 QADNGVFGGVS
+831 QSDNGAFGGVS

-861 LRKPAQ
+861 LKQPAS
-867 DLADMGLSETVQNDY
+867 DLFAQNDALQNDY

-921 AKAIDLVETFNYLIG
+921 AKTIDLVETFNYLIG

-944 KRETGLVTVQGTNAS
+944 KRENGLVMVQGTNTS

-976 KLNRYLDSRDINPQ
+976 RLNDYLNRHKINPQ
-990 DSEFDVVYINGDH
+990 ESEFDVVYINGDH
-1003 NVPTVFT
+1003 NVPTVFS